1 MEDME
6 RYHIGLDIG
15 TSSVGWAVIGDDFKI
30 KRKKG
35 KNLIGVRLFKE
46 GDTAA
51 ERRGFRTQRRRLNR
65 RKWRLKLLEEI
76 FDPYMAEV
84 DEYFFARL
92 KESNLSPKDSNKK
105 YLGSLLFPDVSDSNF
120 YDKYPTIYHLR
131 RDLMEKDKKF
141 DLREIYLAIH
151 HIVKYRGN
159 FLEKV
164 PAKNYKNSGASI
176 GFLLEEVNSLY
187 KDIIGDESV
196 AILNSGKFE
205 DVEKIILD
213 EETRNLDKQKSV
225 GKLLVEDK
233 KKKNIVTAFS
243 KAILGYKFNIED
255 LLLIKDSTLIESDKN
270 KKITFNDENIDD
282 IFNELSHSLDDNQMD
297 LLTKT
302 REIYFKF
309 KLNMIVPT
317 GYTLSESMIEKYEM
331 HKAHLKMYKKFINT
345 LNAKDRKILKN
356 AYSDYINNEKAKAA
370 NAQENFYK
378 TVKKTIKDN
387 NSDTAKKIIG
397 LIDEGNFMPKQ
408 RTGENSVIPHQIHQI
423 ELDRIIENQAKYY
436 PWLAEENPVEKNRK
450 FAKYKLDELV
460 TFRVPYYVGP
470 LVDKTES
477 NKNEK
482 ETKFAWMVRKAK
494 GTITPWNFENL
505 VDRTESA
512 NRFIK
517 RMTSKDTYI
526 IGEDVL
532 PASSLLYEKY
542 KVLNELNNIKV
553 NEKKLDIEQKQDIYL
568 NLFTTAKN
576 VTKKSLA
583 TYLNCSTDS
592 ISGLSDGE
600 KFNSSLSSYID
611 LKAILGNI
619 VDDCN
624 KNENLEK
631 IIEYSTVFEDGNI
644 YKEKLSEISWLT
656 DEQIEKLSNIHF
668 KGWGRLSKKLLTQI
682 TNENG
687 ERIID
692 ALWNT
697 SNNFMQII
705 NDESI
710 QAKLAEI
717 NSEYTDTDKYD
728 LEDILDKVYTS
739 PQNKKAI
746 RQVMKVVED
755 IEKAM
760 KCEPT
765 SIAIEFT
772 REKRK
777 SKLTNTRYKKI
788 SETYEE
794 ITDELISEYE
804 LGKLQSELDSKA
816 NNMRDRYY
824 LYFMQLGRDMYTGE
838 KINIDELH
846 QKYDIDHILPQ
857 SFIKDDSLN
866 NRVLTSKG
874 VNIKEK
880 SDKTAADLY
889 AAKMGDFWRKLRKQG
904 LMTEQKYKNLLTRTD
919 SINKYTKQSFIKRQL
934 VETSQV
940 VKLAANIL
948 QDKYSNTKIIEVRAR
963 LNSDLRKEYELIKN
977 REVNDYHHAIDG
989 YLTTFVGQY
998 LYKVYPKLRSYFVY
1012 DDFKKLDSNYLKHMD
1027 KFNFIWKLEDKK
1039 AEDVYDNVNNEF
1051 ILNVPKM
1058 KDYIQKIYNYKYM
1071 LVSKEVTTES
1081 SAFYKETKYKAG
1093 GMNLIP
1099 IKQNKP
1105 INIYGGYKEKRNSY
1119 MMLVKIKKKKET
1131 IYKIVGIP
1139 RLLSD
1144 ELDRLNTM
1152 SEKQLLLETI
1162 ARTSLSKTEQNFKI
1176 ILDKVYYGQLVIDGN
1191 QKYTLGSVIYK
1202 HNAMQLHLSKQS
1214 LDTLAVGKNKSREVS
1229 DEELMAVYKEIL
1241 LVVNKYFE
1249 LYDISKFRQKL
1260 NNGLEIF
1267 KELPIYNIYEN
1278 NKIKKIGKFEVL
1290 NRILIGLH
1298 ANAAR
1303 ADLSVLGF
1311 KDLGKLQVNGGIKLS
1326 PDAKL
1331 IYQSPTGIFSR
1342 AVRVKD
1348 LG

>member
-15 TSSVGWAVIGDDFKI
+15 TSSIGWAVIGDDFKI

-35 KNLIGVRLFKE
+35 KNLIGTRLFKE
-46 GDTAA
+46 GNTAA

-196 AILNSGKFE
+196 VILNSGKFE

-213 EETRNLDKQKSV
+213 EENRNLDKQKSV

-243 KAILGYKFNIED
+243 KAIFGYKFNIED
-255 LLLIKDSTLIESDKN
+255 LLLIENDEKN
-270 KKITFNDENIDD
+270 KLTFNDENIDD
-282 IFNELSHSLDDNQMD
+282 IFNELSHSLNDNQMD

-331 HKAHLKMYKKFINT
+331 HKAHLKMYKEFINT
-345 LNAKDRKILKN
+345 LNTKDRKILKN

-408 RTGENSVIPHQIHQI
+408 RTGENGVIPHQLHQI

-532 PASSLLYEKY
+532 PASSLLYEKF

-553 NEKKLDIEQKQDIYL
+553 NKKKLDVEQKQHVYL
-568 NLFTTAKN
+568 DLFTTRKN
-576 VTKKSLA
+576 VTKDNLA
-583 TYLNCSTDS
+583 TSLNCDAGS
-592 ISGLSDGE
+592 ITGLSDNE

-611 LKAILGNI
+611 LKVILGNA

-624 KNENLEK
+624 KNEDLEK
-631 IIEYSTVFEDGNI
+631 IIEYSTIFEDGNI

-697 SNNFMQII
+697 SNNFIQII
-705 NDESI
+705 SDESI

-717 NSEYTDTDKYD
+717 NGEYADKSN
-728 LEDILDKVYTS
+728 LEDILDEAYTS

-760 KCEPT
+760 KCKPT

-772 REKRK
+772 RRKGK

-788 SETYEE
+788 SEAYEK

-804 LGKLQSELDSKA
+804 LGKLQSKLDSKA
-816 NNMRDRYY
+816 NNMRDIYY

-846 QKYDIDHILPQ
+846 QYYDIDHIFPR
-857 SFIKDDSLN
+857 SFIKDNSLN
-866 NRVLTSKG
+866 NRVLTR
-874 VNIKEK
+874 KEINNNEK
-880 SDKTAADLY
+880 ADRTAADLY
-889 AAKMGDFWRKLRKQG
+889 AVKMGDFWRKLRKQG
-904 LMTEQKYKNLLTRTD
+904 LITEKKYKNLLTRTD
-919 SINKYTKQSFIKRQL
+919 SIDKYTKQSFIKRQL

-940 VKLAANIL
+940 VKMAANIL

-989 YLTTFVGQY
+989 YLTIFIGQY
-998 LYKVYPKLRSYFVY
+998 LYKTYPKLRSYFVY

-1081 SAFYKETKYKAG
+1081 GAFYKETKYKAG

-1202 HNAMQLHLSKQS
+1202 HNAMQLHLSKQA
-1214 LDTLAVGKNKSREVS
+1214 LEILAVGKTKSREVK
-1229 DEELMAVYKEIL
+1229 DEELIAVYEEIL

-1260 NNGLEIF
+1260 NDGLEIF

-1303 ADLSVLGF
+1303 VDLSVLGF

>member
-1 MEDME
+1 ME

-15 TSSVGWAVIGDDFKI
+15 TSSIGWAVIGDDFKI

-51 ERRGFRTQRRRLNR
+51 ERRSFRTQRRRLNR

-105 YLGSLLFPDVSDSNF
+105 YLGSLLFPDISDSNF

-255 LLLIKDSTLIESDKN
+255 LLLIESDEKN
-270 KKITFNDENIDD
+270 KLTFNDENIDD

-331 HKAHLKMYKKFINT
+331 HKAHLKMYKEFINT

-378 TVKKTIKDN
+378 TIKKTIKDN

-408 RTGENSVIPHQIHQI
+408 RTGENGVIPHQLHQI

-532 PASSLLYEKY
+532 PASSLLYEKF

-553 NEKKLDIEQKQDIYL
+553 NKKKLDVEQKQHVYL
-568 NLFTTAKN
+568 DLFTTRKN
-576 VTKKSLA
+576 VTKDNLA
-583 TYLNCSTDS
+583 TSLNCDVES
-592 ISGLSDGE
+592 ITGLSDNE

-611 LKAILGNI
+611 LKAILGNA

-624 KNENLEK
+624 KNKDLEK
-631 IIEYSTVFEDGNI
+631 IIEYSTIFEDGNI

-697 SNNFMQII
+697 SNNFIQII
-705 NDESI
+705 SDESI

-717 NSEYTDTDKYD
+717 NGEYADKSN
-728 LEDILDKVYTS
+728 LEDILDEAYTS

-760 KCEPT
+760 KCKPT

-772 REKRK
+772 RRKGK

-788 SETYEE
+788 SETYEK

-804 LGKLQSELDSKA
+804 LGKLQSKLDSKA
-816 NNMRDRYY
+816 NNMRDIYY

-846 QKYDIDHILPQ
+846 QYYDIDHIFPR
-857 SFIKDDSLN
+857 SFIKDNSLN
-866 NRVLTSKG
+866 NRVLTR
-874 VNIKEK
+874 KEINNNEK
-880 SDKTAADLY
+880 ADRTAADLY
-889 AAKMGDFWRKLRKQG
+889 AVKMGDFWRKLRKQG
-904 LMTEQKYKNLLTRTD
+904 LITEKKYKNLLTRTD
-919 SINKYTKQSFIKRQL
+919 SIDKYTKQSFIKRQL

-940 VKLAANIL
+940 VKMAANIL

-989 YLTTFVGQY
+989 YLTIFIGQY
-998 LYKVYPKLRSYFVY
+998 LYKTYPKLRSYFVY

-1027 KFNFIWKLEDKK
+1027 KFNFIWKLEYNK
-1039 AEDVYDNVNNEF
+1039 AEEVYDNVNNEF

-1071 LVSKEVTTES
+1071 LISKEVTTES
-1081 SAFYKETKYKAG
+1081 GAFYKETKYKAG

-1176 ILDKVYYGQLVIDGN
+1176 ILDKIYYGQLVIDEN

-1202 HNAMQLHLSKQS
+1202 HNAMQLHLSKQA
-1214 LDTLAVGKNKSREVS
+1214 LEILAVGKTKSREVK
-1229 DEELMAVYKEIL
+1229 DEELIAVYEEIL

-1260 NNGLEIF
+1260 NDGLEIF

>member
-1 MEDME
+1 ME

-15 TSSVGWAVIGDDFKI
+15 TSSIGWAVIGDDFKI

-51 ERRGFRTQRRRLNR
+51 ERRSFRTQRRRLNR

-105 YLGSLLFPDVSDSNF
+105 YLGSLLFPDISDSNF

-255 LLLIKDSTLIESDKN
+255 LLLIESDEKN
-270 KKITFNDENIDD
+270 KLTFNDENIDD

-331 HKAHLKMYKKFINT
+331 HKAHLKMYKEFINT

-378 TVKKTIKDN
+378 TIKKTIKDN

-408 RTGENSVIPHQIHQI
+408 RTGENGVIPHQLHQI

-532 PASSLLYEKY
+532 PASSLLYEKF

-553 NEKKLDIEQKQDIYL
+553 NKKKLDVEQKQHVYL
-568 NLFTTAKN
+568 DLFTTRKN
-576 VTKKSLA
+576 VTKDNLA
-583 TYLNCSTDS
+583 TSLNCDVES
-592 ISGLSDGE
+592 ITGLSDNE

-611 LKAILGNI
+611 LKAILGNA

-624 KNENLEK
+624 KNKDLEK
-631 IIEYSTVFEDGNI
+631 IIEYSTIFEDGNI

-697 SNNFMQII
+697 SNNFIQII
-705 NDESI
+705 SDESI

-717 NSEYTDTDKYD
+717 NGEYADKSN
-728 LEDILDKVYTS
+728 LEDILDEAYTS

-760 KCEPT
+760 KCKPT

-772 REKRK
+772 RRKGK

-788 SETYEE
+788 SETYEK

-804 LGKLQSELDSKA
+804 LGKLQSKLDSKA
-816 NNMRDRYY
+816 NNMRDIYY

-846 QKYDIDHILPQ
+846 QYYDIDHIFPR
-857 SFIKDDSLN
+857 SFIKDNSLN
-866 NRVLTSKG
+866 NRVLTR
-874 VNIKEK
+874 KEINNNEK
-880 SDKTAADLY
+880 ADRTAADLY
-889 AAKMGDFWRKLRKQG
+889 AVKMGDFWRKLRKQG
-904 LMTEQKYKNLLTRTD
+904 LITEKKYKNLLTRTD
-919 SINKYTKQSFIKRQL
+919 SIDKYTKQSFIKRQL

-940 VKLAANIL
+940 VKMAANIL

-989 YLTTFVGQY
+989 YLTIFIGQY
-998 LYKVYPKLRSYFVY
+998 LYKTYPKLRSYFVY

-1071 LVSKEVTTES
+1071 LISKEVTTES
-1081 SAFYKETKYKAG
+1081 GAFYKETKYKVG

-1176 ILDKVYYGQLVIDGN
+1176 ILDKIYYGQLVIDGN

-1202 HNAMQLHLSKQS
+1202 HNAMQLHLSKQA
-1214 LDTLAVGKNKSREVS
+1214 LEILAVGKTKSREVK
-1229 DEELMAVYKEIL
+1229 DEELIAVYEEIL

-1260 NNGLEIF
+1260 NDGLEIF

>member
-1 MEDME
+1 ME

-15 TSSVGWAVIGDDFKI
+15 TSSIGWAVIGDDFKI

-51 ERRGFRTQRRRLNR
+51 ERRSFRTQRRRLNR

-105 YLGSLLFPDVSDSNF
+105 YLGSLLFPDISDSNF

-255 LLLIKDSTLIESDKN
+255 LLLIESDEKN
-270 KKITFNDENIDD
+270 KLTFNDENIDD

-309 KLNMIVPT
+309 KLNMIVPI

-331 HKAHLKMYKKFINT
+331 HKAHLKMYKEFINT

-378 TVKKTIKDN
+378 TIKKTIKDN

-408 RTGENSVIPHQIHQI
+408 RTGENGVIPHQLHQI

-532 PASSLLYEKY
+532 PASSLLYEKF

-553 NEKKLDIEQKQDIYL
+553 NKKKLDVEQKQHVYL
-568 NLFTTAKN
+568 DLFTTRKN
-576 VTKKSLA
+576 VTKDNLA
-583 TYLNCSTDS
+583 TSLNCDVES
-592 ISGLSDGE
+592 ITGLSDNE

-611 LKAILGNI
+611 LKAILGNA

-624 KNENLEK
+624 KNKDLEK
-631 IIEYSTVFEDGNI
+631 IIEYSTIFEDGNI

-697 SNNFMQII
+697 SNNFIQII
-705 NDESI
+705 SDESI

-717 NSEYTDTDKYD
+717 NGEYADKSN
-728 LEDILDKVYTS
+728 LEDILDEAYTS

-760 KCEPT
+760 KCKPT

-772 REKRK
+772 RRKGK

-788 SETYEE
+788 SETYEK

-804 LGKLQSELDSKA
+804 LGKLQSKLDSKA
-816 NNMRDRYY
+816 NNMRDIYY

-846 QKYDIDHILPQ
+846 QYYDIDHIFPR
-857 SFIKDDSLN
+857 SFIKDNSLN
-866 NRVLTSKG
+866 NRVLTR
-874 VNIKEK
+874 KEINNNEK
-880 SDKTAADLY
+880 ADRTAADLY
-889 AAKMGDFWRKLRKQG
+889 AVKMGDFWRKLRKQG
-904 LMTEQKYKNLLTRTD
+904 LITEKKYKNLLTRTD
-919 SINKYTKQSFIKRQL
+919 SIDKYTKQSFIKRQL

-940 VKLAANIL
+940 VKMAANIL

-989 YLTTFVGQY
+989 YLTIFIGQY
-998 LYKVYPKLRSYFVY
+998 LYKTYPKLRSYFVY

-1071 LVSKEVTTES
+1071 LISKEVTTES
-1081 SAFYKETKYKAG
+1081 GAFYKETKYKAG

-1176 ILDKVYYGQLVIDGN
+1176 ILDKIYYGQLVIDGN

-1202 HNAMQLHLSKQS
+1202 HNAMQLHLSKQA
-1214 LDTLAVGKNKSREVS
+1214 LEILAVGKTKSREVK
-1229 DEELMAVYKEIL
+1229 DEELIAVYEEIL

-1260 NNGLEIF
+1260 NDGLEIF

>member
-15 TSSVGWAVIGDDFKI
+15 TSSIGWAVIGDDFKI

-35 KNLIGVRLFKE
+35 KNLIGTRLFKE
-46 GDTAA
+46 GNTAA

-196 AILNSGKFE
+196 VILNSGKFE

-213 EETRNLDKQKSV
+213 EENRNLDKQKSV

-243 KAILGYKFNIED
+243 KAIFGYKFNIED
-255 LLLIKDSTLIESDKN
+255 LLLIENDEKN
-270 KKITFNDENIDD
+270 KLTFNDENIDD
-282 IFNELSHSLDDNQMD
+282 IFNELSHSLNDNQMD

-331 HKAHLKMYKKFINT
+331 HKAHLKMYKEFINT
-345 LNAKDRKILKN
+345 LNTKDRKILKN

-408 RTGENSVIPHQIHQI
+408 RTGENGVIPHQLHQI

-532 PASSLLYEKY
+532 PASSLLYEKF

-553 NEKKLDIEQKQDIYL
+553 NKKKLDVEQKQHVYL
-568 NLFTTAKN
+568 DLFTTRKN
-576 VTKKSLA
+576 VTKDNLA
-583 TYLNCSTDS
+583 TSLNCDAGS
-592 ISGLSDGE
+592 ITGLSDNE

-611 LKAILGNI
+611 LKAILGNA

-624 KNENLEK
+624 KNEDLEK
-631 IIEYSTVFEDGNI
+631 IIEYSTIFEDGNI

-687 ERIID
+687 EKIID

-697 SNNFMQII
+697 SNNFIQII
-705 NDESI
+705 SDESI

-717 NSEYTDTDKYD
+717 NGEYADKSN
-728 LEDILDKVYTS
+728 LEDILDEAYTS

-760 KCEPT
+760 KCKPT

-772 REKRK
+772 RRKGK

-788 SETYEE
+788 SEAYEK

-804 LGKLQSELDSKA
+804 LGKLQSKLDSKA
-816 NNMRDRYY
+816 NNMRDIYY

-846 QKYDIDHILPQ
+846 QYYDIDHIFPR
-857 SFIKDDSLN
+857 SFIKDNSLN
-866 NRVLTSKG
+866 NRVLTR
-874 VNIKEK
+874 KEINNNEK
-880 SDKTAADLY
+880 ADRTAADLY
-889 AAKMGDFWRKLRKQG
+889 AVKMGDFWRKLRKQG
-904 LMTEQKYKNLLTRTD
+904 LITEKKYKNLLTRTD
-919 SINKYTKQSFIKRQL
+919 SIDKYTKQSFIKRQL

-940 VKLAANIL
+940 VKMAANIL

-989 YLTTFVGQY
+989 YLTIFIGQY
-998 LYKVYPKLRSYFVY
+998 LYKTYPKLRSYFVY

-1081 SAFYKETKYKAG
+1081 GAFYKETKYKAG

-1202 HNAMQLHLSKQS
+1202 HNAMQLHLSKQA
-1214 LDTLAVGKNKSREVS
+1214 LEILAVGKTKSREVK
-1229 DEELMAVYKEIL
+1229 DEELIAVYEEIL

-1260 NNGLEIF
+1260 NDGLEIF

-1303 ADLSVLGF
+1303 VDLSVLGF

>member
-1 MEDME
+1 ME

-15 TSSVGWAVIGDDFKI
+15 TSSIGWAVIGDDFKI

-35 KNLIGVRLFKE
+35 KNLIGTRLFNE
-46 GDTAA
+46 GATAA

-92 KESNLSPKDSNKK
+92 KSSNLSPKDSNKK

-131 RDLMEKDKKF
+131 RDLMKKDEKF

-159 FLEKV
+159 FLENV

-187 KDIIGDESV
+187 KDIIGDESIAESI
-196 AILNSGKFE
+196 AILNSKKFE

-243 KAILGYKFNIED
+243 KAIFGYKFNIED
-255 LLLIKDSTLIESDKN
+255 LLLIENDEKN
-270 KKITFNDENIDD
+270 KLTFNDENIDD
-282 IFNELSHSLDDNQMD
+282 IFNELSHSLDDKQMD

-302 REIYFKF
+302 REIYFKV
-309 KLNMIVPT
+309 KLNMIVPS
-317 GYTLSESMIEKYEM
+317 GYTLSESMIEKYET
-331 HKAHLKMYKKFINT
+331 HRAHLKMYKEFINT
-345 LNAKDRKILKN
+345 LNLKDRKILKN
-356 AYSDYINNEKAKAA
+356 AYSDYINNKKAKAA

-378 TVKKTIKDN
+378 TVKKIIKDN
-387 NSDTAKKIIG
+387 NSDTAKKIIV

-408 RTGENSVIPHQIHQI
+408 RTGENGVIPHQLHQI
-423 ELDRIIENQAKYY
+423 ELDRIIENQSKYY

-553 NEKKLDIEQKQDIYL
+553 NKKKLDVEQKQHVYL
-568 NLFTTAKN
+568 DLFTTRKN
-576 VTKKSLA
+576 VTKDDLA
-583 TYLNCSTDS
+583 TSLNCDVESITGLTDNK
-592 ISGLSDGE
+592 

-619 VDDCN
+619 VDDYS
-624 KNENLEK
+624 KNEDLEK
-631 IIEYSTVFEDGNI
+631 IIEYSTIFEDGNI

-682 TNENG
+682 TNDNG

-692 ALWNT
+692 SLWNT

-705 NDESI
+705 SDESI

-717 NSEYTDTDKYD
+717 NGEYANKYN
-728 LEDILDKVYTS
+728 LEDILDEAYTS

-788 SETYEE
+788 SETYEK

-846 QKYDIDHILPQ
+846 QRYDIDHILPQ
-857 SFIKDDSLN
+857 SFIKDDSIN
-866 NRVLTSKG
+866 NRVLTRKD
-874 VNIKEK
+874 VNNKEK

-889 AAKMGDFWRKLRKQG
+889 AVEMSDFWRKLRKQG
-904 LMTEQKYKNLLTRTD
+904 LITEQKYKNLLTKSD
-919 SINKYTKQSFIKRQL
+919 SIDKYAKKGFIKRQL

-940 VKLAANIL
+940 VKLVANIL
-948 QDKYSNTKIIEVRAR
+948 QDKYSDTKIIEVRAK
-963 LNSDLRKEYELIKN
+963 LNSNLREEYKLIKN
-977 REVNDYHHAIDG
+977 RAVNDYHHAIDG
-989 YLTTFVGQY
+989 YLTTFIGQY
-998 LYKVYPKLRSYFVY
+998 LYKTYPKLRSYFVY
-1012 DDFKKLDSNYLKHMD
+1012 NDFKKLDSNYLKHMK
-1027 KFNFIWKLEDKK
+1027 KFNFLWQLQDDKTI
-1039 AEDVYDNVNNEF
+1039 DIYDNVNNEF
-1051 ILNVPKM
+1051 VLNVPKM

-1081 SAFYKETKYKAG
+1081 GAFYKETKYKAG

-1202 HNAMQLHLSKQS
+1202 HNAMQLHLSKQA
-1214 LDTLAVGKNKSREVS
+1214 LEILAVGKTKSREVK
-1229 DEELMAVYKEIL
+1229 DEELIAVYEEIL

-1260 NNGLEIF
+1260 NDGLEIF
-1267 KELPIYNIYEN
+1267 KELPIHNIYEN

>member
-15 TSSVGWAVIGDDFKI
+15 TSSIGWAVIGDDFKI

-176 GFLLEEVNSLY
+176 GVLLEEVNSLY

-255 LLLIKDSTLIESDKN
+255 LLLIESDEKN
-270 KKITFNDENIDD
+270 KLTFNDENIDD
-282 IFNELSHSLDDNQMD
+282 IFNELSHSLNDNQMD

-331 HKAHLKMYKKFINT
+331 HKAHLKMYKEFINT

-408 RTGENSVIPHQIHQI
+408 RTGENGVIPHQLHQI

-470 LVDKTES
+470 LIDKTES

-553 NEKKLDIEQKQDIYL
+553 NKKKLDVEQKQHVYL
-568 NLFTTAKN
+568 DLFTTRKN
-576 VTKKSLA
+576 VAKDNLA
-583 TYLNCSTDS
+583 TSLNCDAES
-592 ISGLSDGE
+592 ITGLSDNE

-619 VDDCN
+619 VDDYS
-624 KNENLEK
+624 KNEDLEK
-631 IIEYSTVFEDGNI
+631 IIEYSTIFEDGNI

-697 SNNFMQII
+697 SNNFIQVIS
-705 NDESI
+705 DESI

-717 NSEYTDTDKYD
+717 NGEYADKYN
-728 LEDILDKVYTS
+728 LEDILDEAYTS

-788 SETYEE
+788 SETYEK

-816 NNMRDRYY
+816 DNMRDRYY

-866 NRVLTSKG
+866 NRVLTSKS

-948 QDKYSNTKIIEVRAR
+948 QDKYRNTKIIEIRAR
-963 LNSDLRKEYELIKN
+963 LNSDLRKKYELIKN

-989 YLTTFVGQY
+989 YLTTFIGQY

-1039 AEDVYDNVNNEF
+1039 AEDVYDKVNDEF
-1051 ILNVPKM
+1051 VLNVPEM
-1058 KDYIQKIYNYKYM
+1058 KEYIRKIYNYKYM
-1071 LVSKEVTTES
+1071 LVSKEVTTKNG
-1081 SAFYKETKYKAG
+1081 AFYDQTKYNAKTV
-1093 GMNLIP
+1093 NLIP
-1099 IKQNKP
+1099 IKKDKP
-1105 INIYGGYKEKRNSY
+1105 TNIYGGYKGKVSSY
-1119 MMLVKIKKKKET
+1119 MMLVKIQKKKEI
-1131 IYKIVGIP
+1131 IYKFVGVP
-1139 RLLSD
+1139 RLWTD
-1144 ELDRLNTM
+1144 ELDRLNDTD
-1152 SEKQLLLETI
+1152 EKKALLKKI
-1162 ARTSLSKTEQNFKI
+1162 AKASLSKAEQNFEV
-1176 ILDKVYYGQLVIDGN
+1176 ILDKVYYGQLIIDGG
-1191 QKYTLGSVIYK
+1191 QKYTLGSSEYK
-1202 HNAMQLHLSKQS
+1202 YNAMQLHLSERALKI
-1214 LDTLAVGKNKSREVS
+1214 LAKEKIKDAKVTDK
-1229 DEELMAVYKEIL
+1229 ELVDVYEEIL
-1241 LVVNKYFE
+1241 SVVNKHFE

-1260 NNGLEIF
+1260 NEGLELF
-1267 KELPIYNIYEN
+1267 KELPIYNVYES
-1278 NKIKKIGKFEVL
+1278 NKIKQVGKFEVL

-1298 ANAAR
+1298 ANAMR
-1303 ADLSVLGF
+1303 TDLKVLGI
-1311 KDLGKLQVNGGIKLS
+1311 KVNLGQMQVKGGIKLS

>member
-1 MEDME
+1 ME

-15 TSSVGWAVIGDDFKI
+15 TSSIGWAVIGDDFKI

-35 KNLIGVRLFKE
+35 KNLIGTRLFKE
-46 GDTAA
+46 GNTAA

-196 AILNSGKFE
+196 VILNSGKFE

-213 EETRNLDKQKSV
+213 EENRNLDKQKSV

-243 KAILGYKFNIED
+243 KAIFGYKFNIED
-255 LLLIKDSTLIESDKN
+255 LLLIENDEKN
-270 KKITFNDENIDD
+270 KLTFNDENIDD
-282 IFNELSHSLDDNQMD
+282 IFNELSHSLNDNQMD

-331 HKAHLKMYKKFINT
+331 HKAHLKMYKEFINT
-345 LNAKDRKILKN
+345 LNTKDRKILKN

-408 RTGENSVIPHQIHQI
+408 RTGENGVIPHQLHQI

-460 TFRVPYYVGP
+460 TFRAPYYVGP

-532 PASSLLYEKY
+532 PASSLLYEKF

-553 NEKKLDIEQKQDIYL
+553 NKKKLDVEQKQHVYL
-568 NLFTTAKN
+568 DLFTTRKN
-576 VTKKSLA
+576 VTKDNLA
-583 TYLNCSTDS
+583 TSLNCDAGS
-592 ISGLSDGE
+592 ITGLSDNE

-611 LKAILGNI
+611 LKAILGNA

-624 KNENLEK
+624 KNEDLEK
-631 IIEYSTVFEDGNI
+631 IIEYSTIFEDGNI

-697 SNNFMQII
+697 SNNFIQII
-705 NDESI
+705 SDESI

-717 NSEYTDTDKYD
+717 NGEYADKSN
-728 LEDILDKVYTS
+728 LEDILDEAYTS

-760 KCEPT
+760 KCKPT

-772 REKRK
+772 RRKGK

-788 SETYEE
+788 SEAYEK

-804 LGKLQSELDSKA
+804 LGKLQSKLDSKA
-816 NNMRDRYY
+816 NNMRDIYY

-846 QKYDIDHILPQ
+846 QYYDIDHIFPR
-857 SFIKDDSLN
+857 SFIKDNSLN
-866 NRVLTSKG
+866 NRVLTR
-874 VNIKEK
+874 KEINNNEK
-880 SDKTAADLY
+880 ADRTAADLY
-889 AAKMGDFWRKLRKQG
+889 AVKMGDFWRKLRKQG
-904 LMTEQKYKNLLTRTD
+904 LITEKKYKNLLTRTD
-919 SINKYTKQSFIKRQL
+919 SIDKYTKQSFIKRQL

-940 VKLAANIL
+940 VKMAANIL

-989 YLTTFVGQY
+989 YLTIFIGQY
-998 LYKVYPKLRSYFVY
+998 LYKTYPKLRSYFVY

-1081 SAFYKETKYKAG
+1081 GAFYKETKYKAG

-1202 HNAMQLHLSKQS
+1202 HNAMQLHLSKQA
-1214 LDTLAVGKNKSREVS
+1214 LEILAVGKTKSREVK
-1229 DEELMAVYKEIL
+1229 DEELIAVYEEIL

-1260 NNGLEIF
+1260 NDGLEIF

-1303 ADLSVLGF
+1303 VDLSVLGF

>member
-1 MEDME
+1 ME

-15 TSSVGWAVIGDDFKI
+15 TSSIGWAVIGDDFKI

-51 ERRGFRTQRRRLNR
+51 ERRSFRTQRRRLNR

-105 YLGSLLFPDVSDSNF
+105 YLGSLLFPDISDSNF

-255 LLLIKDSTLIESDKN
+255 LLLIESDEKN
-270 KKITFNDENIDD
+270 KLTFNDENIDD

-331 HKAHLKMYKKFINT
+331 HKAHLKMYKEFINT

-378 TVKKTIKDN
+378 TIKKTIKDN

-408 RTGENSVIPHQIHQI
+408 RTGENGVIPHQLHQI

-532 PASSLLYEKY
+532 PASSLLYEKF

-553 NEKKLDIEQKQDIYL
+553 NKKKLDVEQKQHVYL
-568 NLFTTAKN
+568 DLFTTRKN
-576 VTKKSLA
+576 VTKDNLA
-583 TYLNCSTDS
+583 TSLNCDVES
-592 ISGLSDGE
+592 ITGLSDNE

-611 LKAILGNI
+611 LKAILGNA

-624 KNENLEK
+624 KNKDLEK
-631 IIEYSTVFEDGNI
+631 IIEYSTIFEDGNI

-697 SNNFMQII
+697 SNNFIQII
-705 NDESI
+705 SDESI

-717 NSEYTDTDKYD
+717 NGEYADKSN
-728 LEDILDKVYTS
+728 LEDILDEAYTS

-760 KCEPT
+760 KCKPT

-772 REKRK
+772 RRKGK

-788 SETYEE
+788 SETYEK

-804 LGKLQSELDSKA
+804 LGKLQSKLDSKA
-816 NNMRDRYY
+816 NNMRDIYY

-846 QKYDIDHILPQ
+846 QYYDIDHIFPR
-857 SFIKDDSLN
+857 SFIKDNSLN
-866 NRVLTSKG
+866 NRVLTR
-874 VNIKEK
+874 KEINNNEK
-880 SDKTAADLY
+880 ADRTAADLY
-889 AAKMGDFWRKLRKQG
+889 AVKMGDFWRKLRKQG
-904 LMTEQKYKNLLTRTD
+904 LITKKKYKNLLTRTD
-919 SINKYTKQSFIKRQL
+919 SIDKYTKQSFIKRQL

-940 VKLAANIL
+940 VKMAANIL

-989 YLTTFVGQY
+989 YLTIFIGQY
-998 LYKVYPKLRSYFVY
+998 LYKTYPKLRSYFVY

-1071 LVSKEVTTES
+1071 LISKEVTTES
-1081 SAFYKETKYKAG
+1081 GAFYKETKYKAG

-1176 ILDKVYYGQLVIDGN
+1176 ILDKIYYGQLVIDGN

-1202 HNAMQLHLSKQS
+1202 HNAMQLHLSKQA
-1214 LDTLAVGKNKSREVS
+1214 LEILAVGKTKSREVK
-1229 DEELMAVYKEIL
+1229 DEELIAVYEEIL

-1260 NNGLEIF
+1260 NDGLEIF

>member
-1 MEDME
+1 ME

-15 TSSVGWAVIGDDFKI
+15 TSSIGWAVIGDDFKI

-51 ERRGFRTQRRRLNR
+51 ERRSFRTQRRRLNR

-105 YLGSLLFPDVSDSNF
+105 YLGSLLFPDISDSNF

-255 LLLIKDSTLIESDKN
+255 LLLIESDEKN
-270 KKITFNDENIDD
+270 KLTFNDENIDD

-331 HKAHLKMYKKFINT
+331 HKAHLKMYKEFINT

-378 TVKKTIKDN
+378 TIKKTIKDN

-408 RTGENSVIPHQIHQI
+408 RTGENGVIPHQLHQI

-532 PASSLLYEKY
+532 PASSLLYEKF

-553 NEKKLDIEQKQDIYL
+553 NKKKLDVEQKQHVYL
-568 NLFTTAKN
+568 DLFTTRKN
-576 VTKKSLA
+576 VTKDNLA
-583 TYLNCSTDS
+583 TSLNCDVES
-592 ISGLSDGE
+592 ITGLSDNE

-611 LKAILGNI
+611 LKAILGNA

-624 KNENLEK
+624 KNKDLEK
-631 IIEYSTVFEDGNI
+631 IIEYSTIFEDGNI

-697 SNNFMQII
+697 SNNFIQII
-705 NDESI
+705 SDESI

-717 NSEYTDTDKYD
+717 NGEYADKSN
-728 LEDILDKVYTS
+728 LEDILDEAYTS

-760 KCEPT
+760 KCKPT

-772 REKRK
+772 RRKGK

-788 SETYEE
+788 SETYEK

-804 LGKLQSELDSKA
+804 LGKLQSKLDSKA
-816 NNMRDRYY
+816 NNMRDIYY

-846 QKYDIDHILPQ
+846 QYYDIDHIFPR
-857 SFIKDDSLN
+857 SFIKDNSLN
-866 NRVLTSKG
+866 NRVLTR
-874 VNIKEK
+874 KEINNNEK
-880 SDKTAADLY
+880 ADRTAADLY
-889 AAKMGDFWRKLRKQG
+889 AVKMGDFWRKLRKQG
-904 LMTEQKYKNLLTRTD
+904 LITEKKYKNLLTRTD
-919 SINKYTKQSFIKRQL
+919 SIDKYTKQSFIKRQL

-940 VKLAANIL
+940 VKMAANIL

-989 YLTTFVGQY
+989 YLTIFIGQY
-998 LYKVYPKLRSYFVY
+998 LYKTYPKLRSYFVY

-1071 LVSKEVTTES
+1071 LISKEVTTES
-1081 SAFYKETKYKAG
+1081 GAFYKKTKYKAG

-1176 ILDKVYYGQLVIDGN
+1176 ILDKIYYGQLVIDGN

-1202 HNAMQLHLSKQS
+1202 HNAMQLHLSKQA
-1214 LDTLAVGKNKSREVS
+1214 LEILAVGKTKSREVK
-1229 DEELMAVYKEIL
+1229 DEELIAVYEEIL

-1260 NNGLEIF
+1260 NDGLEIF

>member
-15 TSSVGWAVIGDDFKI
+15 TSSIGWAVIGDDFKI

-35 KNLIGVRLFKE
+35 KDLIGTRLFKE
-46 GDTAA
+46 GNTAA

-196 AILNSGKFE
+196 VILNSGKFE

-213 EETRNLDKQKSV
+213 EENRNLDKQKSV

-243 KAILGYKFNIED
+243 KAIFGYKFNIED
-255 LLLIKDSTLIESDKN
+255 LLLIENDEKN
-270 KKITFNDENIDD
+270 KLTFNDENIDD
-282 IFNELSHSLDDNQMD
+282 IFNELSHSLNDNQMD

-331 HKAHLKMYKKFINT
+331 HKAHLKMYKEFINT
-345 LNAKDRKILKN
+345 LNTKDRKILKN

-408 RTGENSVIPHQIHQI
+408 RTGENGVIPHQLHQI

-532 PASSLLYEKY
+532 PASSLLYEKF

-553 NEKKLDIEQKQDIYL
+553 NKKKLDVEQKQHVYL
-568 NLFTTAKN
+568 DLFTTRKN
-576 VTKKSLA
+576 VTKDNLA
-583 TYLNCSTDS
+583 TSLNCDAGS
-592 ISGLSDGE
+592 ITGLSDNE

-611 LKAILGNI
+611 LKAILGNA

-624 KNENLEK
+624 KNEDLEK
-631 IIEYSTVFEDGNI
+631 IIEYSTIFEDGNI

-697 SNNFMQII
+697 SNNFIQII
-705 NDESI
+705 SDESI

-717 NSEYTDTDKYD
+717 NGEYADKSN
-728 LEDILDKVYTS
+728 LEDILDEAYTS

-760 KCEPT
+760 KCKPT

-772 REKRK
+772 RRKGK

-788 SETYEE
+788 SEAYEK

-804 LGKLQSELDSKA
+804 LGKLQSKLDSKA
-816 NNMRDRYY
+816 NNMRDIYY

-846 QKYDIDHILPQ
+846 QYYDIDHIFPR
-857 SFIKDDSLN
+857 SFIKDNSLN
-866 NRVLTSKG
+866 NRVLTR
-874 VNIKEK
+874 KEINNNEK
-880 SDKTAADLY
+880 ADRTAADLY
-889 AAKMGDFWRKLRKQG
+889 AVKMGDFWRKLRKQG
-904 LMTEQKYKNLLTRTD
+904 LITEKKYKNLLTRTD
-919 SINKYTKQSFIKRQL
+919 SIDKYTKQSFIKRQL

-940 VKLAANIL
+940 VKMAANIL

-989 YLTTFVGQY
+989 YLTIFIGQY
-998 LYKVYPKLRSYFVY
+998 LYKTYPKLRSYFVY

-1081 SAFYKETKYKAG
+1081 GAFYKETKYKAG

-1202 HNAMQLHLSKQS
+1202 HNAMQLHLSKQA
-1214 LDTLAVGKNKSREVS
+1214 LEILAVGKTKSREVK
-1229 DEELMAVYKEIL
+1229 DEELIAVYEEIL

-1260 NNGLEIF
+1260 NDGLEIF

-1303 ADLSVLGF
+1303 VDLSVLGF

>member
-1 MEDME
+1 ME

-15 TSSVGWAVIGDDFKI
+15 TSSIGWAVIGDDFKI

-51 ERRGFRTQRRRLNR
+51 ERRSFRTQRRRLNR

-105 YLGSLLFPDVSDSNF
+105 YLGSLLFPDISDSNF

-213 EETRNLDKQKSV
+213 EETRNIDKQKSV

-255 LLLIKDSTLIESDKN
+255 LLLIESDEKN
-270 KKITFNDENIDD
+270 KLTFNDENIDD

-331 HKAHLKMYKKFINT
+331 HKAHLKMYKEFINT

-378 TVKKTIKDN
+378 TIKKTIKDN

-408 RTGENSVIPHQIHQI
+408 RTGENGVIPHQLHQI

-532 PASSLLYEKY
+532 PASSLLYEKF

-553 NEKKLDIEQKQDIYL
+553 NKKKLDVEQKQHVYL
-568 NLFTTAKN
+568 DLFTTRKN
-576 VTKKSLA
+576 VTKDNLA
-583 TYLNCSTDS
+583 TSLNCDVES
-592 ISGLSDGE
+592 ITGLSDNE

-611 LKAILGNI
+611 LKAILGNA

-624 KNENLEK
+624 KNKDLEK
-631 IIEYSTVFEDGNI
+631 IIEYSTIFEDGNI

-697 SNNFMQII
+697 SNNFIQII
-705 NDESI
+705 SDESI

-717 NSEYTDTDKYD
+717 NGEYADKSN
-728 LEDILDKVYTS
+728 LEDILDEAYTS

-760 KCEPT
+760 KCKPT

-772 REKRK
+772 RRKGK

-788 SETYEE
+788 SETYEK

-804 LGKLQSELDSKA
+804 LGKLQSKLDSKA
-816 NNMRDRYY
+816 NNMRDIYY

-846 QKYDIDHILPQ
+846 QYYDIDHIFPR
-857 SFIKDDSLN
+857 SFIKDNSLN
-866 NRVLTSKG
+866 NRVLTR
-874 VNIKEK
+874 KEINNNEK
-880 SDKTAADLY
+880 ADRTAADLY
-889 AAKMGDFWRKLRKQG
+889 AVKMGDFWRKLRKQG
-904 LMTEQKYKNLLTRTD
+904 LITEKKYKNLLTRTD
-919 SINKYTKQSFIKRQL
+919 SIDKYTKQSFIKRQL

-940 VKLAANIL
+940 VKMAANIL

-989 YLTTFVGQY
+989 YLTIFIGQY
-998 LYKVYPKLRSYFVY
+998 LYKTYPKLRSYFVY

-1071 LVSKEVTTES
+1071 LISKEVTTES
-1081 SAFYKETKYKAG
+1081 GAFYKETKYKAG

-1176 ILDKVYYGQLVIDGN
+1176 ILDKIYYGQLVIDGN

-1202 HNAMQLHLSKQS
+1202 HNAMQLHLSKQA
-1214 LDTLAVGKNKSREVS
+1214 LEILAVGKTKSREVK
-1229 DEELMAVYKEIL
+1229 DEELIAVYEEIL

-1260 NNGLEIF
+1260 NDGLEIF

>member
-1 MEDME
+1 ME

-15 TSSVGWAVIGDDFKI
+15 TSSIGWAVIGDDFKI

-51 ERRGFRTQRRRLNR
+51 ERRSFRTQRRRLNR

-105 YLGSLLFPDVSDSNF
+105 YLGSLLFPDISDSNF

-255 LLLIKDSTLIESDKN
+255 LLLIESDEKN
-270 KKITFNDENIDD
+270 KLTFNDENIDD

-331 HKAHLKMYKKFINT
+331 HKAHLKMYKEFINT

-378 TVKKTIKDN
+378 TIKKTIKDN

-408 RTGENSVIPHQIHQI
+408 RTGENGVIPHQLHQI

-512 NRFIK
+512 NRFIT

-532 PASSLLYEKY
+532 PASSLLYEKF

-553 NEKKLDIEQKQDIYL
+553 NKKKLDVEQKQHVYL
-568 NLFTTAKN
+568 DLFTTRKN
-576 VTKKSLA
+576 VTKDNLA
-583 TYLNCSTDS
+583 TSLNCDVES
-592 ISGLSDGE
+592 ITGLSDNE

-611 LKAILGNI
+611 LKAILGNA

-624 KNENLEK
+624 KNKDLEK
-631 IIEYSTVFEDGNI
+631 IIEYSTIFEDGNI

-697 SNNFMQII
+697 SNNFIQII
-705 NDESI
+705 SDESI

-717 NSEYTDTDKYD
+717 NGEYADKSN
-728 LEDILDKVYTS
+728 LEDILDEAYTS

-760 KCEPT
+760 KCKPT

-772 REKRK
+772 RRKGK

-788 SETYEE
+788 SETYEK

-804 LGKLQSELDSKA
+804 LGKLQSKLDSKA
-816 NNMRDRYY
+816 NNMRDIYY

-846 QKYDIDHILPQ
+846 QYYDIDHIFPR
-857 SFIKDDSLN
+857 SFIKDNSLN
-866 NRVLTSKG
+866 NRVLTR
-874 VNIKEK
+874 KEINNNEK
-880 SDKTAADLY
+880 ADRTAADLY
-889 AAKMGDFWRKLRKQG
+889 AVKMGDFWRKLRKQG
-904 LMTEQKYKNLLTRTD
+904 LITEKKYKNLLTRTD
-919 SINKYTKQSFIKRQL
+919 SIDKYTKQSFIKRQL

-940 VKLAANIL
+940 VKMAANIL

-989 YLTTFVGQY
+989 YLTIFIGQY
-998 LYKVYPKLRSYFVY
+998 LYKTYPKLRSYFVY

-1071 LVSKEVTTES
+1071 LISKEVTTES
-1081 SAFYKETKYKAG
+1081 GAFYKETKYKAG

-1176 ILDKVYYGQLVIDGN
+1176 ILDKIYYGQLVIDGN

-1202 HNAMQLHLSKQS
+1202 HNAMQLHLSKQA
-1214 LDTLAVGKNKSREVS
+1214 LEILAVGKTKSREVK
-1229 DEELMAVYKEIL
+1229 DEELIAVYEEIL

-1260 NNGLEIF
+1260 NDGLEIF

>member
-1 MEDME
+1 ME

-15 TSSVGWAVIGDDFKI
+15 TSSIGWAVIGDDFKI

-51 ERRGFRTQRRRLNR
+51 ERRSFRTQRRRLNR

-105 YLGSLLFPDVSDSNF
+105 YLGSLLFPDISDSNF

-164 PAKNYKNSGASI
+164 PAKNYKNSGALI

-255 LLLIKDSTLIESDKN
+255 LLLIESDEKN
-270 KKITFNDENIDD
+270 KLTFNDENIDD

-331 HKAHLKMYKKFINT
+331 HKAHLKMYKEFINT

-378 TVKKTIKDN
+378 TIKKTIKDN

-408 RTGENSVIPHQIHQI
+408 RTGENGVIPHQLHQI

-532 PASSLLYEKY
+532 PASSLLYEKF

-553 NEKKLDIEQKQDIYL
+553 NKKKLDVEQKQHVYL
-568 NLFTTAKN
+568 DLFTTRKN
-576 VTKKSLA
+576 VTKDNLA
-583 TYLNCSTDS
+583 TSLNCDVES
-592 ISGLSDGE
+592 ITGLSDNE

-611 LKAILGNI
+611 LKAILGNA

-624 KNENLEK
+624 KNKDLEK
-631 IIEYSTVFEDGNI
+631 IIEYSTIFEDGNI

-697 SNNFMQII
+697 SNNFIQII
-705 NDESI
+705 SDESI

-717 NSEYTDTDKYD
+717 NGEYADKSN
-728 LEDILDKVYTS
+728 LEDILDEAYTS

-760 KCEPT
+760 KCKPT

-772 REKRK
+772 RRKGK

-788 SETYEE
+788 SETYEK

-804 LGKLQSELDSKA
+804 LGKLQSKLDSKA
-816 NNMRDRYY
+816 NNMRDIYY

-846 QKYDIDHILPQ
+846 QYYDIDHIFPR
-857 SFIKDDSLN
+857 SFIKDNSLN
-866 NRVLTSKG
+866 NRVLTR
-874 VNIKEK
+874 KEINNNEK
-880 SDKTAADLY
+880 ADRTAADLY
-889 AAKMGDFWRKLRKQG
+889 AVKMGDFWRKLRKQG
-904 LMTEQKYKNLLTRTD
+904 LITEKKYKNLLTRTD
-919 SINKYTKQSFIKRQL
+919 SIDKYTKQSFIKRQL

-940 VKLAANIL
+940 VKMAANIL

-989 YLTTFVGQY
+989 YLTIFIGQY
-998 LYKVYPKLRSYFVY
+998 LYKTYPKLRSYFVY

-1071 LVSKEVTTES
+1071 LISKEVTTES
-1081 SAFYKETKYKAG
+1081 GAFYKETKYKAG

-1105 INIYGGYKEKRNSY
+1105 ISIYGGYKEKRNSY

-1176 ILDKVYYGQLVIDGN
+1176 ILDKIYYGQLVIDGN

-1202 HNAMQLHLSKQS
+1202 HNAMQLHLSKQA
-1214 LDTLAVGKNKSREVS
+1214 LEILAVGKTKSREVK
-1229 DEELMAVYKEIL
+1229 DEELIAVYEEIL

-1260 NNGLEIF
+1260 NDGLEIF

>member
-1 MEDME
+1 ME

-15 TSSVGWAVIGDDFKI
+15 TSSIGWAVIGDDFKI

-51 ERRGFRTQRRRLNR
+51 ERRSFRTQRRRLNR

-105 YLGSLLFPDVSDSNF
+105 YLGSLLFPDISDSNF

-255 LLLIKDSTLIESDKN
+255 LLLIESDEKN
-270 KKITFNDENIDD
+270 KLTFNDENIDD

-331 HKAHLKMYKKFINT
+331 HKAHLKMYKEFINT

-378 TVKKTIKDN
+378 TIKKTIKDN

-408 RTGENSVIPHQIHQI
+408 RTGENGVIPHQLHQI

-532 PASSLLYEKY
+532 PASSLLYEKF

-553 NEKKLDIEQKQDIYL
+553 NKKKLDVEQKQHVYL
-568 NLFTTAKN
+568 DLFTTRKN
-576 VTKKSLA
+576 VTKDNLA
-583 TYLNCSTDS
+583 TSLNCDVES
-592 ISGLSDGE
+592 ITGLSDNE

-611 LKAILGNI
+611 LKAILGNA

-624 KNENLEK
+624 KNKDLEK
-631 IIEYSTVFEDGNI
+631 IIEYSTIFEDGNI

-697 SNNFMQII
+697 SNNFIQII
-705 NDESI
+705 SDESI

-717 NSEYTDTDKYD
+717 NGEYADKSN
-728 LEDILDKVYTS
+728 LEDILDEAYTS

-760 KCEPT
+760 KCKPT

-772 REKRK
+772 RRKGK

-788 SETYEE
+788 SETYEK

-804 LGKLQSELDSKA
+804 LGKLQSKLDSKA
-816 NNMRDRYY
+816 NNMRDIYY
-824 LYFMQLGRDMYTGE
+824 LYFMQLGRDMYIGE

-846 QKYDIDHILPQ
+846 QYYDIDHIFPR
-857 SFIKDDSLN
+857 SFIKDNSLN
-866 NRVLTSKG
+866 NRVLTR
-874 VNIKEK
+874 KEINNNEK
-880 SDKTAADLY
+880 ADRTAADLY
-889 AAKMGDFWRKLRKQG
+889 AVKMGDFWRKLRKQG
-904 LMTEQKYKNLLTRTD
+904 LITEKKYKNLLTRTD
-919 SINKYTKQSFIKRQL
+919 SIDKYTKQSFIKRQL

-940 VKLAANIL
+940 VKMAANIL

-989 YLTTFVGQY
+989 YLTIFIGQY
-998 LYKVYPKLRSYFVY
+998 LYKTYPKLRSYFVY

-1071 LVSKEVTTES
+1071 LISKEVTTES
-1081 SAFYKETKYKAG
+1081 GAFYKETKYKAG

-1176 ILDKVYYGQLVIDGN
+1176 ILDKIYYGQLVIDGN

-1202 HNAMQLHLSKQS
+1202 HNAMQLHLSKQA
-1214 LDTLAVGKNKSREVS
+1214 LEILAVGKTKSREVK
-1229 DEELMAVYKEIL
+1229 DEELIAVYEEIL

-1260 NNGLEIF
+1260 NDGLEIF

>member
-1 MEDME
+1 
-6 RYHIGLDIG
+6 
-15 TSSVGWAVIGDDFKI
+15 
-30 KRKKG
+30 
-35 KNLIGVRLFKE
+35 
-46 GDTAA
+46 
-51 ERRGFRTQRRRLNR
+51 
-65 RKWRLKLLEEI
+65 
-76 FDPYMAEV
+76 
-84 DEYFFARL
+84 
-92 KESNLSPKDSNKK
+92 
-105 YLGSLLFPDVSDSNF
+105 
-120 YDKYPTIYHLR
+120 
-131 RDLMEKDKKF
+131 
-141 DLREIYLAIH
+141 
-151 HIVKYRGN
+151 
-159 FLEKV
+159 
-164 PAKNYKNSGASI
+164 
-176 GFLLEEVNSLY
+176 
-187 KDIIGDESV
+187 
-196 AILNSGKFE
+196 
-205 DVEKIILD
+205 
-213 EETRNLDKQKSV
+213 
-225 GKLLVEDK
+225 
-233 KKKNIVTAFS
+233 
-243 KAILGYKFNIED
+243 
-255 LLLIKDSTLIESDKN
+255 
-270 KKITFNDENIDD
+270 
-282 IFNELSHSLDDNQMD
+282 
-297 LLTKT
+297 
-302 REIYFKF
+302 
-309 KLNMIVPT
+309 
-317 GYTLSESMIEKYEM
+317 
-331 HKAHLKMYKKFINT
+331 
-345 LNAKDRKILKN
+345 
-356 AYSDYINNEKAKAA
+356 
-370 NAQENFYK
+370 
-378 TVKKTIKDN
+378 
-387 NSDTAKKIIG
+387 
-397 LIDEGNFMPKQ
+397 MPKQ
-408 RTGENSVIPHQIHQI
+408 RTGENGVIPHQLHQI

-532 PASSLLYEKY
+532 PASSLLYEKF

-553 NEKKLDIEQKQDIYL
+553 NKKKLDVEQKQHVYL
-568 NLFTTAKN
+568 DLFTTRKN
-576 VTKKSLA
+576 VTKDNLA
-583 TYLNCSTDS
+583 TSLNCDVES
-592 ISGLSDGE
+592 ITGLSDNE

-611 LKAILGNI
+611 LKAILGNA

-624 KNENLEK
+624 KNKDLEK
-631 IIEYSTVFEDGNI
+631 IIEYSTIFEDGNI

-697 SNNFMQII
+697 SNNFIQII
-705 NDESI
+705 SDESI

-717 NSEYTDTDKYD
+717 NGEYADKSN
-728 LEDILDKVYTS
+728 LEDILDEAYTS

-760 KCEPT
+760 KCKPT

-772 REKRK
+772 RRKGK

-788 SETYEE
+788 SETYEK

-804 LGKLQSELDSKA
+804 LGKLQSKLDSKA
-816 NNMRDRYY
+816 NNMRDIYY

-846 QKYDIDHILPQ
+846 QYYDIDHIFPR
-857 SFIKDDSLN
+857 SFIKDNSLN
-866 NRVLTSKG
+866 NRVLTR
-874 VNIKEK
+874 KEINNNEK
-880 SDKTAADLY
+880 ADRTAADLY
-889 AAKMGDFWRKLRKQG
+889 AVKMGDFWRKLRKQG
-904 LMTEQKYKNLLTRTD
+904 LITEKKYKNLLTRTD
-919 SINKYTKQSFIKRQL
+919 SIDKYTKQSFIKRQL

-940 VKLAANIL
+940 VKMAANIL

-989 YLTTFVGQY
+989 YLTIFIGQY
-998 LYKVYPKLRSYFVY
+998 LYKTYPKLRSYFVY

-1071 LVSKEVTTES
+1071 LISKEVTTES
-1081 SAFYKETKYKAG
+1081 GAFYKETKYKAG

-1176 ILDKVYYGQLVIDGN
+1176 ILDKIYYGQLVIDGN

-1202 HNAMQLHLSKQS
+1202 HNAMQLHLSKQA
-1214 LDTLAVGKNKSREVS
+1214 LEILAVGKTKSREVK
-1229 DEELMAVYKEIL
+1229 DEELIAVYEEIL

-1260 NNGLEIF
+1260 NDGLEIF

>member
-15 TSSVGWAVIGDDFKI
+15 TSSIGWAVIGDDFKI

-35 KNLIGVRLFKE
+35 KNLIGTRLFKE
-46 GDTAA
+46 GNTAA

-196 AILNSGKFE
+196 VILNSGKFE

-213 EETRNLDKQKSV
+213 EENRNLDKQKSV

-243 KAILGYKFNIED
+243 KAIFGYKFNIED
-255 LLLIKDSTLIESDKN
+255 LLLIENDEKN
-270 KKITFNDENIDD
+270 KLTFNDENIDD
-282 IFNELSHSLDDNQMD
+282 IFNELSHSLNDNQMD

-331 HKAHLKMYKKFINT
+331 HKAHLKMYKEFINT
-345 LNAKDRKILKN
+345 LNTKDRKILKN

-408 RTGENSVIPHQIHQI
+408 RTGENGVIPHQLHQI

-532 PASSLLYEKY
+532 PASSLLYEKF

-553 NEKKLDIEQKQDIYL
+553 NKKKLDVEQKQHVYL
-568 NLFTTAKN
+568 DLFTTRKN
-576 VTKKSLA
+576 VTKDNLA
-583 TYLNCSTDS
+583 TSLNCDAGS
-592 ISGLSDGE
+592 ITGLSDNE

-611 LKAILGNI
+611 LKAILGNA

-624 KNENLEK
+624 KNEDLEK
-631 IIEYSTVFEDGNI
+631 IIEYSTIFEDGNI

-697 SNNFMQII
+697 SNNFIQII
-705 NDESI
+705 SDESI

-717 NSEYTDTDKYD
+717 NGEYADKSN
-728 LEDILDKVYTS
+728 LEDILDEAYTS

-760 KCEPT
+760 KCKPT

-772 REKRK
+772 RRKGK

-788 SETYEE
+788 SEAYEK

-804 LGKLQSELDSKA
+804 LGKLQSKLDSKA
-816 NNMRDRYY
+816 NNMRDIYY

-846 QKYDIDHILPQ
+846 QYYDIDHIFPR
-857 SFIKDDSLN
+857 SFIKDNSLN
-866 NRVLTSKG
+866 NRVLTR
-874 VNIKEK
+874 KEINNNEK
-880 SDKTAADLY
+880 ADRTAADLY
-889 AAKMGDFWRKLRKQG
+889 AVKMGDFWRKLRKQG
-904 LMTEQKYKNLLTRTD
+904 LITEKKYKNLLTRTD
-919 SINKYTKQSFIKRQL
+919 SIDKYTKQSFIKRQL

-940 VKLAANIL
+940 VKMAANIL

-989 YLTTFVGQY
+989 YLTIFIGQY
-998 LYKVYPKLRSYFVY
+998 LYKTYPKLRSYFVY

-1039 AEDVYDNVNNEF
+1039 AEDIYDNVNNEF

-1081 SAFYKETKYKAG
+1081 GAFYKETKYKAG

-1202 HNAMQLHLSKQS
+1202 HNAMQLHLSKQA
-1214 LDTLAVGKNKSREVS
+1214 LEILAVGKTKSREVK
-1229 DEELMAVYKEIL
+1229 DEELIAVYEEIL

-1260 NNGLEIF
+1260 NDGLEIF

-1303 ADLSVLGF
+1303 VDLSVLGF

>member
-1 MEDME
+1 ME

-15 TSSVGWAVIGDDFKI
+15 TSSIGWAVIGDDFKI

-35 KNLIGVRLFKE
+35 KNLIGTRLFKE
-46 GDTAA
+46 GNTAA

-196 AILNSGKFE
+196 VILNSGKFE

-213 EETRNLDKQKSV
+213 EENRNLDKQKSV

-243 KAILGYKFNIED
+243 KAIFGYKFNIED
-255 LLLIKDSTLIESDKN
+255 LLLIENDEKN
-270 KKITFNDENIDD
+270 KLTFNDENIDD
-282 IFNELSHSLDDNQMD
+282 IFNELSHPLNDNQMD

-331 HKAHLKMYKKFINT
+331 HKAHLKMYKEFINT
-345 LNAKDRKILKN
+345 LNTKDRKILKN

-408 RTGENSVIPHQIHQI
+408 RTGENGVIPHQLHQI

-532 PASSLLYEKY
+532 PASSLLYEKF

-553 NEKKLDIEQKQDIYL
+553 NKKKLDVEQKQHVYL
-568 NLFTTAKN
+568 DLFTTRKN
-576 VTKKSLA
+576 VTKDNLA
-583 TYLNCSTDS
+583 TSLNCDAGS
-592 ISGLSDGE
+592 ITGLSDNE

-611 LKAILGNI
+611 LKAILGNA

-624 KNENLEK
+624 KNEDLEK
-631 IIEYSTVFEDGNI
+631 IIEYSTIFEDGNI

-697 SNNFMQII
+697 SNNFIQII
-705 NDESI
+705 SDESI

-717 NSEYTDTDKYD
+717 NGEYADKSN
-728 LEDILDKVYTS
+728 LEDILDEAYTS

-760 KCEPT
+760 KCKPT

-772 REKRK
+772 RRKGK

-788 SETYEE
+788 SEAYEK

-804 LGKLQSELDSKA
+804 LGKLQSKLDSKA
-816 NNMRDRYY
+816 NNMRDIYY

-846 QKYDIDHILPQ
+846 QYYDIDHIFPR
-857 SFIKDDSLN
+857 SFIKDNSLN
-866 NRVLTSKG
+866 NRVLTR
-874 VNIKEK
+874 KEINNNEK
-880 SDKTAADLY
+880 ADRTAADLY
-889 AAKMGDFWRKLRKQG
+889 AVKMGDFWRKLRKQG
-904 LMTEQKYKNLLTRTD
+904 LITEKKYKNLLTRTD
-919 SINKYTKQSFIKRQL
+919 SIDKYTKQSFIKRQL

-940 VKLAANIL
+940 VKMAANIL

-989 YLTTFVGQY
+989 YLTIFIGQY
-998 LYKVYPKLRSYFVY
+998 LYKTYPKLRSYFVY

-1081 SAFYKETKYKAG
+1081 GAFYKETKYKAG

-1202 HNAMQLHLSKQS
+1202 HNAMQLHLSKQA
-1214 LDTLAVGKNKSREVS
+1214 LEILAVGKTKSREVK
-1229 DEELMAVYKEIL
+1229 DEELIAVYEEIL

-1260 NNGLEIF
+1260 NDGLEIF

-1303 ADLSVLGF
+1303 VDLSVLGF

>member
-1 MEDME
+1 ME

-15 TSSVGWAVIGDDFKI
+15 TSSIGWAVIGDDFKI

-35 KNLIGVRLFKE
+35 KNLIGTRLFKE
-46 GDTAA
+46 GNTAA

-196 AILNSGKFE
+196 VILNSGKFE

-213 EETRNLDKQKSV
+213 EENRNLDKQKSV

-243 KAILGYKFNIED
+243 KAIFGYKFNIED
-255 LLLIKDSTLIESDKN
+255 LLLIENDEKN
-270 KKITFNDENIDD
+270 KLTFNDENIDD
-282 IFNELSHSLDDNQMD
+282 IFNELSHSLNDNQMD

-331 HKAHLKMYKKFINT
+331 HKAHLKMYKEFINT
-345 LNAKDRKILKN
+345 LNTKDRKILKN

-408 RTGENSVIPHQIHQI
+408 RTGENGVIPHQLHQI

-532 PASSLLYEKY
+532 PASSLLYEKF

-553 NEKKLDIEQKQDIYL
+553 NKKKLDVEQKQHVYL
-568 NLFTTAKN
+568 DLFTTRKN
-576 VTKKSLA
+576 VTKDNLA
-583 TYLNCSTDS
+583 TSLNCDAGS
-592 ISGLSDGE
+592 ITGLSDNE

-611 LKAILGNI
+611 LKAILGNA

-624 KNENLEK
+624 KNEDLEK
-631 IIEYSTVFEDGNI
+631 IIEYSTIFEDGNI

-697 SNNFMQII
+697 SNNFIQII
-705 NDESI
+705 SDESI

-717 NSEYTDTDKYD
+717 NGEYADKSN
-728 LEDILDKVYTS
+728 LEDILDEAYTS

-760 KCEPT
+760 KCKPT

-772 REKRK
+772 RRKGK

-788 SETYEE
+788 SEAYEK

-804 LGKLQSELDSKA
+804 LGKLQSKLDSKA
-816 NNMRDRYY
+816 NNMRDIYY

-846 QKYDIDHILPQ
+846 QYYDIDHIFPR
-857 SFIKDDSLN
+857 SFIKDNSLN
-866 NRVLTSKG
+866 NRVLTRKKI
-874 VNIKEK
+874 NNNEK
-880 SDKTAADLY
+880 ADRTAADLY
-889 AAKMGDFWRKLRKQG
+889 AVKMGDFWRKLRKQG
-904 LMTEQKYKNLLTRTD
+904 LITEKKYKNLLTRTD
-919 SINKYTKQSFIKRQL
+919 SIDKYTKQSFIKRQL

-940 VKLAANIL
+940 VKMAANIL

-989 YLTTFVGQY
+989 YLTIFIGQY
-998 LYKVYPKLRSYFVY
+998 LYKTYPKLRSYFVY

-1081 SAFYKETKYKAG
+1081 GAFYKETKYKAG

-1202 HNAMQLHLSKQS
+1202 HNAMQLHLSKQA
-1214 LDTLAVGKNKSREVS
+1214 LEILAVGKTKSREVK
-1229 DEELMAVYKEIL
+1229 DEELIAVYEEIL

-1260 NNGLEIF
+1260 NDGLEIF

-1303 ADLSVLGF
+1303 VDLSVLGF

>member
-1 MEDME
+1 ME

-15 TSSVGWAVIGDDFKI
+15 TSSIGWAVIGDDFKI

-51 ERRGFRTQRRRLNR
+51 ERRSFRTQRRRLNR

-105 YLGSLLFPDVSDSNF
+105 YLGSLLFPDISDSNF

-255 LLLIKDSTLIESDKN
+255 LLLIESDEKN
-270 KKITFNDENIDD
+270 KLTFNDENIDD

-331 HKAHLKMYKKFINT
+331 HKAHLKMYKEFINT

-378 TVKKTIKDN
+378 TIKKTIKDN

-408 RTGENSVIPHQIHQI
+408 RTGENGVIPHQLHQI

-532 PASSLLYEKY
+532 PASSLLYEKF

-553 NEKKLDIEQKQDIYL
+553 NKKKLDVEQKQHVYL
-568 NLFTTAKN
+568 DLFTTRKN
-576 VTKKSLA
+576 VTKDNLA
-583 TYLNCSTDS
+583 TSLNCDVES
-592 ISGLSDGE
+592 ITGLSDNE

-611 LKAILGNI
+611 LKAILGNA

-624 KNENLEK
+624 KNKDLEK
-631 IIEYSTVFEDGNI
+631 IIEYSTIFEDGNI

-697 SNNFMQII
+697 SNNFIQII
-705 NDESI
+705 SDESI
-710 QAKLAEI
+710 QVKLAEI
-717 NSEYTDTDKYD
+717 NGEYADKSN
-728 LEDILDKVYTS
+728 LEDILDEAYTS

-760 KCEPT
+760 KCKPT

-772 REKRK
+772 RRKGK

-788 SETYEE
+788 SETYEK

-804 LGKLQSELDSKA
+804 LGKLQSKLDSKA
-816 NNMRDRYY
+816 NNMRDIYY

-846 QKYDIDHILPQ
+846 QYYDIDHIFPR
-857 SFIKDDSLN
+857 SFIKDNSLN
-866 NRVLTSKG
+866 NRVLTR
-874 VNIKEK
+874 KEINNNEK
-880 SDKTAADLY
+880 ADRTAADLY
-889 AAKMGDFWRKLRKQG
+889 AVKMGDFWRKLRKQG
-904 LMTEQKYKNLLTRTD
+904 LITEKKYKNLLTRTD
-919 SINKYTKQSFIKRQL
+919 SIDKYTKQSFIKRQL

-940 VKLAANIL
+940 VKMAANIL

-989 YLTTFVGQY
+989 YLTIFIGQY
-998 LYKVYPKLRSYFVY
+998 LYKTYPKLRSYFVY

-1071 LVSKEVTTES
+1071 LISKEVTTES
-1081 SAFYKETKYKAG
+1081 GAFYKETKYKAG

-1176 ILDKVYYGQLVIDGN
+1176 ILDKIYYGQLVIDGN

-1202 HNAMQLHLSKQS
+1202 HNAMQLHLSKQA
-1214 LDTLAVGKNKSREVS
+1214 LEILAVGKTKSREVK
-1229 DEELMAVYKEIL
+1229 DEELIAVYEEIL

-1260 NNGLEIF
+1260 NDGLEIF

>member
-1 MEDME
+1 ME

-15 TSSVGWAVIGDDFKI
+15 TSSIGWAVIGDDFKI

-51 ERRGFRTQRRRLNR
+51 ERRSFRTQRRRLNR

-105 YLGSLLFPDVSDSNF
+105 YLGSLLFPDISDSNF

-255 LLLIKDSTLIESDKN
+255 LLLIESDEKN
-270 KKITFNDENIDD
+270 KLTFNDENIDD

-331 HKAHLKMYKKFINT
+331 HKAHLKMYKEFINT

-378 TVKKTIKDN
+378 TIKKTIKDN

-408 RTGENSVIPHQIHQI
+408 RTGENGVIPHQLHQI

-532 PASSLLYEKY
+532 PASSLLYEKF

-553 NEKKLDIEQKQDIYL
+553 NKKKLDVEQKQHVYL
-568 NLFTTAKN
+568 DLFTTRKN
-576 VTKKSLA
+576 VTKDNLA
-583 TYLNCSTDS
+583 TSLNCDVES
-592 ISGLSDGE
+592 ITGLSDNE

-611 LKAILGNI
+611 LKAILGNA

-624 KNENLEK
+624 KNKDLEK
-631 IIEYSTVFEDGNI
+631 IIEYSTIFEDGNI
-644 YKEKLSEISWLT
+644 YKEKLSEILWLT

-697 SNNFMQII
+697 SNNFIQII
-705 NDESI
+705 SDESI

-717 NSEYTDTDKYD
+717 NGEYADKSN
-728 LEDILDKVYTS
+728 LEDILDEAYTS

-760 KCEPT
+760 KCKPT

-772 REKRK
+772 RRKGK

-788 SETYEE
+788 SETYEK

-804 LGKLQSELDSKA
+804 LGKLQSKLDSKA
-816 NNMRDRYY
+816 NNMRDIYY

-846 QKYDIDHILPQ
+846 QYYDIDHIFPR
-857 SFIKDDSLN
+857 SFIKDNSLN
-866 NRVLTSKG
+866 NRVLTR
-874 VNIKEK
+874 KEINNNEK
-880 SDKTAADLY
+880 ADRTAADLY
-889 AAKMGDFWRKLRKQG
+889 AVKMGDFWRKLRKQG
-904 LMTEQKYKNLLTRTD
+904 LITEKKYKNLLTRTD
-919 SINKYTKQSFIKRQL
+919 SIDKYTKQSFIKRQL

-940 VKLAANIL
+940 VKMAANIL

-989 YLTTFVGQY
+989 YLTIFIGQY
-998 LYKVYPKLRSYFVY
+998 LYKTYPKLRSYFVY

-1071 LVSKEVTTES
+1071 LISKEVTTES
-1081 SAFYKETKYKAG
+1081 GAFYKETKYKAG

-1176 ILDKVYYGQLVIDGN
+1176 ILDKIYYGQLVIDGN

-1202 HNAMQLHLSKQS
+1202 HNAMQLHLSKQA
-1214 LDTLAVGKNKSREVS
+1214 LEILAVGKTKSREVK
-1229 DEELMAVYKEIL
+1229 DEELIAVYEEIL

-1260 NNGLEIF
+1260 NDGLEIF

>member
-15 TSSVGWAVIGDDFKI
+15 TSSIGWAVIGDDFKI

-51 ERRGFRTQRRRLNR
+51 ERRSFRTQRRRLNR

-105 YLGSLLFPDVSDSNF
+105 YLGSLLFPDISDSNF

-255 LLLIKDSTLIESDKN
+255 LLLIESDEKN
-270 KKITFNDENIDD
+270 KLTFNDENIDD

-331 HKAHLKMYKKFINT
+331 HKAHLKMYKEFINT

-378 TVKKTIKDN
+378 TIKKTIKDN

-397 LIDEGNFMPKQ
+397 LIDEGNFMPEQ
-408 RTGENSVIPHQIHQI
+408 RTGENGVIPHQLHQI

-532 PASSLLYEKY
+532 PASSLLYEKF

-553 NEKKLDIEQKQDIYL
+553 NKKKLDVEQKQHVYL
-568 NLFTTAKN
+568 DLFTTRKN
-576 VTKKSLA
+576 VTKDNLA
-583 TYLNCSTDS
+583 TSLNCDVES
-592 ISGLSDGE
+592 ITGLSDNE

-611 LKAILGNI
+611 LKAILGNA

-624 KNENLEK
+624 KNKDLEK
-631 IIEYSTVFEDGNI
+631 IIEYSTIFEDGNI

-697 SNNFMQII
+697 SNNFIQII
-705 NDESI
+705 SDESI

-717 NSEYTDTDKYD
+717 NGEYADKSN
-728 LEDILDKVYTS
+728 LEDILDEAYTS

-760 KCEPT
+760 KCKPT

-772 REKRK
+772 RRKGK

-788 SETYEE
+788 SETYEK

-804 LGKLQSELDSKA
+804 LGKLQSKLDSKA
-816 NNMRDRYY
+816 NNMRDIYY

-846 QKYDIDHILPQ
+846 QYYDIDHIFPR
-857 SFIKDDSLN
+857 SFIKDNSLN
-866 NRVLTSKG
+866 NRVLTR
-874 VNIKEK
+874 KEINNNEK
-880 SDKTAADLY
+880 ADRTAADLY
-889 AAKMGDFWRKLRKQG
+889 AVKMGDFWRKLRKQG
-904 LMTEQKYKNLLTRTD
+904 LITEKKYKNLLTRTD
-919 SINKYTKQSFIKRQL
+919 SIDKYTKQSFIKRQL

-940 VKLAANIL
+940 VKMAANIL

-989 YLTTFVGQY
+989 YLTIFIGQY
-998 LYKVYPKLRSYFVY
+998 LYKTYPKLRSYFVY

-1071 LVSKEVTTES
+1071 LISKEVTTES
-1081 SAFYKETKYKAG
+1081 GAFYKETKYKAG

-1176 ILDKVYYGQLVIDGN
+1176 ILDKIYYGQLVIDGN

-1202 HNAMQLHLSKQS
+1202 HNAMQLHLSKQA
-1214 LDTLAVGKNKSREVS
+1214 LEILAVGKTKSREVK
-1229 DEELMAVYKEIL
+1229 DEELIAVYEEIL

-1260 NNGLEIF
+1260 NDGLEIF

>member
-15 TSSVGWAVIGDDFKI
+15 TSSIGWAVIGDDFKI

-35 KNLIGVRLFKE
+35 KNLIGTRLFKE
-46 GDTAA
+46 GNTAA

-164 PAKNYKNSGASI
+164 PVKNYKNSGASI

-196 AILNSGKFE
+196 VILNSGKFE

-213 EETRNLDKQKSV
+213 EENRNLDKQKSV

-243 KAILGYKFNIED
+243 KAIFGYKFNIED
-255 LLLIKDSTLIESDKN
+255 LLLIENDEKN
-270 KKITFNDENIDD
+270 KLTFNDENIDD
-282 IFNELSHSLDDNQMD
+282 IFNELSHSLNDNQMD

-331 HKAHLKMYKKFINT
+331 HKAHLKMYKEFINT
-345 LNAKDRKILKN
+345 LNTKDRKILKN

-408 RTGENSVIPHQIHQI
+408 RTGENGVIPHQLHQI

-532 PASSLLYEKY
+532 PASSLLYEKF

-553 NEKKLDIEQKQDIYL
+553 NKKKLDVEQKQHVYL
-568 NLFTTAKN
+568 DLFTTRKN
-576 VTKKSLA
+576 VTKDNLA
-583 TYLNCSTDS
+583 TSLNCDAGS
-592 ISGLSDGE
+592 ITGLSDNE

-611 LKAILGNI
+611 LKAILGNA

-624 KNENLEK
+624 KNEDLEK
-631 IIEYSTVFEDGNI
+631 IIEYSTIFEDGNI

-697 SNNFMQII
+697 SNNFIQII
-705 NDESI
+705 SDESI

-717 NSEYTDTDKYD
+717 NGEYADKSN
-728 LEDILDKVYTS
+728 LEDILDEAYTS

-760 KCEPT
+760 KCKPT

-772 REKRK
+772 RRKGK

-788 SETYEE
+788 SEAYEK

-804 LGKLQSELDSKA
+804 LGKLQSKLDSKA
-816 NNMRDRYY
+816 NNMRDIYY

-846 QKYDIDHILPQ
+846 QYYDIDHIFPR
-857 SFIKDDSLN
+857 SFIKDNSLN
-866 NRVLTSKG
+866 NRVLTR
-874 VNIKEK
+874 KEINNNEK
-880 SDKTAADLY
+880 ADRTAADLY
-889 AAKMGDFWRKLRKQG
+889 AVKMGDFWRKLRKQG
-904 LMTEQKYKNLLTRTD
+904 LITEKKYKNLLTRTD
-919 SINKYTKQSFIKRQL
+919 SIDKYTKQSFIKRQL

-940 VKLAANIL
+940 VKMAANIL

-989 YLTTFVGQY
+989 YLTIFIGQY
-998 LYKVYPKLRSYFVY
+998 LYKTYPKLRSYFVY

-1081 SAFYKETKYKAG
+1081 GAFYKETKYKAG

-1202 HNAMQLHLSKQS
+1202 HNAMQLHLSKQA
-1214 LDTLAVGKNKSREVS
+1214 LEILAVGKTKSREVK
-1229 DEELMAVYKEIL
+1229 DEELIAVYEEIL

-1260 NNGLEIF
+1260 NDGLEIF

-1303 ADLSVLGF
+1303 VDLSVLGF

>member
-1 MEDME
+1 ME

-15 TSSVGWAVIGDDFKI
+15 TSSIGWAVIGDDFKI

-51 ERRGFRTQRRRLNR
+51 ERRSFRTQRRRLNR

-105 YLGSLLFPDVSDSNF
+105 YLGSLLFPDISDSNF

-255 LLLIKDSTLIESDKN
+255 LLLIESDEKN
-270 KKITFNDENIDD
+270 KLTFNDENIDD

-331 HKAHLKMYKKFINT
+331 HKAHLKMYKEFINT

-378 TVKKTIKDN
+378 TIKKTIKDN

-408 RTGENSVIPHQIHQI
+408 RTGENGVIPHQLHQI

-532 PASSLLYEKY
+532 PASSLLYEKF

-553 NEKKLDIEQKQDIYL
+553 NKKKLDVEQKQHVYL
-568 NLFTTAKN
+568 DLFTTRKN
-576 VTKKSLA
+576 VTKDNLA
-583 TYLNCSTDS
+583 TSLNCDVES
-592 ISGLSDGE
+592 ITGLSDNE

-611 LKAILGNI
+611 LKAILGNA

-624 KNENLEK
+624 KNKDLEK
-631 IIEYSTVFEDGNI
+631 IIEYSTIFEDGNI

-697 SNNFMQII
+697 SNNFIQII
-705 NDESI
+705 SDESI

-717 NSEYTDTDKYD
+717 NGEYADKSN
-728 LEDILDKVYTS
+728 LEDILDEAYTS

-760 KCEPT
+760 KCKPT

-772 REKRK
+772 RRKGK

-788 SETYEE
+788 SETYEK

-804 LGKLQSELDSKA
+804 LGKLQSKLDSKA
-816 NNMRDRYY
+816 NNMRDIYY

-846 QKYDIDHILPQ
+846 QYYDIDHIFPR
-857 SFIKDDSLN
+857 SFIKDNSLN
-866 NRVLTSKG
+866 NRVLTR
-874 VNIKEK
+874 KEINNNEK
-880 SDKTAADLY
+880 ADRTAADLY
-889 AAKMGDFWRKLRKQG
+889 AVKMGDFWRKLRKQG
-904 LMTEQKYKNLLTRTD
+904 LITEKKYKNLLTRTD
-919 SINKYTKQSFIKRQL
+919 SIDKYTKQSFIKRQL

-940 VKLAANIL
+940 VKMAANIL

-989 YLTTFVGQY
+989 YLTIFIGQY
-998 LYKVYPKLRSYFVY
+998 LYKTYPKLRSYFVY

-1071 LVSKEVTTES
+1071 LISKEVTTES
-1081 SAFYKETKYKAG
+1081 GAFYKETKYKAG

-1176 ILDKVYYGQLVIDGN
+1176 ILDKIYYGQLVIDGN

-1202 HNAMQLHLSKQS
+1202 HNAMQLHLSKQA
-1214 LDTLAVGKNKSREVS
+1214 LEILAVGKTKSREVK
-1229 DEELMAVYKEIL
+1229 DEELIAVYEEIL

-1260 NNGLEIF
+1260 NDGLEIF

-1303 ADLSVLGF
+1303 VDLSVLGF

>member
-1 MEDME
+1 ME

-15 TSSVGWAVIGDDFKI
+15 TSSIGWAVIGDDFKI

-51 ERRGFRTQRRRLNR
+51 ERRSFRTQRRRLNR

-105 YLGSLLFPDVSDSNF
+105 YLGSLLFPDISDSNF

-255 LLLIKDSTLIESDKN
+255 LLLIESDEKN
-270 KKITFNDENIDD
+270 KLTFNDENIDD

-331 HKAHLKMYKKFINT
+331 HKAHLKMYKEFINT

-378 TVKKTIKDN
+378 TIKKTIKDN

-408 RTGENSVIPHQIHQI
+408 RTGENGVIPHQLHQI

-532 PASSLLYEKY
+532 PASSLLYEKF

-553 NEKKLDIEQKQDIYL
+553 NKKKLDVEQKQHVYL
-568 NLFTTAKN
+568 DLFTTRKN
-576 VTKKSLA
+576 VTKDNLA
-583 TYLNCSTDS
+583 TSLNCDVES
-592 ISGLSDGE
+592 ITGLSDNE

-611 LKAILGNI
+611 LKAILGNA

-624 KNENLEK
+624 KNKDLEK
-631 IIEYSTVFEDGNI
+631 IIEYSTIFEDGNI

-697 SNNFMQII
+697 SNNFIQII
-705 NDESI
+705 SDESI
-710 QAKLAEI
+710 QVKLAKI
-717 NSEYTDTDKYD
+717 NGEYADKSN
-728 LEDILDKVYTS
+728 LEDILDEAYTS

-760 KCEPT
+760 KCKPT

-772 REKRK
+772 RRKGK

-788 SETYEE
+788 SETYEK

-804 LGKLQSELDSKA
+804 LGKLQSKLDSKA
-816 NNMRDRYY
+816 NNMRDIYY

-846 QKYDIDHILPQ
+846 QYYDIDHIFPR
-857 SFIKDDSLN
+857 SFIKDNSLN
-866 NRVLTSKG
+866 NRVLTR
-874 VNIKEK
+874 KEINNNEK
-880 SDKTAADLY
+880 ADRTAADLY
-889 AAKMGDFWRKLRKQG
+889 AVKMGDFWRKLRKQG
-904 LMTEQKYKNLLTRTD
+904 LITEKKYKNLLTRTD
-919 SINKYTKQSFIKRQL
+919 SIDKYTKQSFIKRQL

-940 VKLAANIL
+940 VKMAANIL

-989 YLTTFVGQY
+989 YLTIFIGQY
-998 LYKVYPKLRSYFVY
+998 LYKTYPKLRSYFVY

-1071 LVSKEVTTES
+1071 LISKEVTTES
-1081 SAFYKETKYKAG
+1081 GAFYKETKYKAG

-1176 ILDKVYYGQLVIDGN
+1176 ILDKIYYGQLVIDGN

-1202 HNAMQLHLSKQS
+1202 HNAMQLHLSKQA
-1214 LDTLAVGKNKSREVS
+1214 LEILAVGKTKSREVK
-1229 DEELMAVYKEIL
+1229 DEELIAVYEEIL

-1260 NNGLEIF
+1260 NDGLEIF

>member
-15 TSSVGWAVIGDDFKI
+15 TSSIGWAVIGDDFKI

-35 KNLIGVRLFKE
+35 KNLIGTRLFKE
-46 GDTAA
+46 GNTAA

-196 AILNSGKFE
+196 VILNSGKFE

-213 EETRNLDKQKSV
+213 EENRNLDKQKSV

-243 KAILGYKFNIED
+243 KAIFGYKFNIED
-255 LLLIKDSTLIESDKN
+255 LLLIENDEKN
-270 KKITFNDENIDD
+270 KLTFNDENIDD
-282 IFNELSHSLDDNQMD
+282 IFNELSHSLNDNQMD

-331 HKAHLKMYKKFINT
+331 HKAHLKMYKEFINT
-345 LNAKDRKILKN
+345 LNTKDRKILKN

-408 RTGENSVIPHQIHQI
+408 RTGENGVIPHQLHQI

-532 PASSLLYEKY
+532 PASSLLYEKF

-553 NEKKLDIEQKQDIYL
+553 NKKKLDVEQKQHVYL
-568 NLFTTAKN
+568 DLFTTRKN
-576 VTKKSLA
+576 VTKDNLA
-583 TYLNCSTDS
+583 TSLNCDAGS
-592 ISGLSDGE
+592 ITGLSDNE

-611 LKAILGNI
+611 LKAILGNA

-624 KNENLEK
+624 KNEDLEK
-631 IIEYSTVFEDGNI
+631 IIEYSTIFEDGNI

-697 SNNFMQII
+697 SNNFIQII
-705 NDESI
+705 SDESI

-717 NSEYTDTDKYD
+717 NGEYADKSN
-728 LEDILDKVYTS
+728 LEDILDEAYTS

-760 KCEPT
+760 KCKPT

-772 REKRK
+772 RRKGK

-788 SETYEE
+788 SEAYEK

-804 LGKLQSELDSKA
+804 LGKLQSKLDSKA
-816 NNMRDRYY
+816 NNMRDIYY

-846 QKYDIDHILPQ
+846 QYYDIDHIFPR
-857 SFIKDDSLN
+857 SFIKDNSLN
-866 NRVLTSKG
+866 NRVLTR
-874 VNIKEK
+874 KEINNNEK
-880 SDKTAADLY
+880 ADRTAADLY
-889 AAKMGDFWRKLRKQG
+889 AVKMGDFWRKLRKQG
-904 LMTEQKYKNLLTRTD
+904 LITEKKYKNLLTRTD
-919 SINKYTKQSFIKRQL
+919 SIDKYTKQSFIKRQL

-940 VKLAANIL
+940 VKMAANIL

-989 YLTTFVGQY
+989 YLTIFIGQY
-998 LYKVYPKLRSYFVY
+998 LYKTYPKLRSYFVY

-1027 KFNFIWKLEDKK
+1027 KFNFMWKLEDKK

-1081 SAFYKETKYKAG
+1081 GAFYKETKYKAG

-1202 HNAMQLHLSKQS
+1202 HNAMQLHLSKQA
-1214 LDTLAVGKNKSREVS
+1214 LEILAVGKTKSREVK
-1229 DEELMAVYKEIL
+1229 DEELIAVYEEIL

-1260 NNGLEIF
+1260 NDGLEIF

-1303 ADLSVLGF
+1303 VDLSVLGF

>member
-15 TSSVGWAVIGDDFKI
+15 TSSIGWAVIGDDFKI

-51 ERRGFRTQRRRLNR
+51 ERRSFRTQRRRLNR

-92 KESNLSPKDSNKK
+92 KESNLSPKYSNKK
-105 YLGSLLFPDVSDSNF
+105 YLGSLLFPDISDSNF

-255 LLLIKDSTLIESDKN
+255 LLLIESDEKN
-270 KKITFNDENIDD
+270 KLTFNDENIDD

-331 HKAHLKMYKKFINT
+331 HKAHLKMYKEFINT

-378 TVKKTIKDN
+378 TIKKTIKDN

-408 RTGENSVIPHQIHQI
+408 RTGENGVIPHQLHQI

-532 PASSLLYEKY
+532 PASSLLYEKF

-553 NEKKLDIEQKQDIYL
+553 NKKKLDVEQKQHVYL
-568 NLFTTAKN
+568 DLFTTRKN
-576 VTKKSLA
+576 VTKDNLA
-583 TYLNCSTDS
+583 TSLNCDVES
-592 ISGLSDGE
+592 ITGLSDNE

-611 LKAILGNI
+611 LKAILGNA

-624 KNENLEK
+624 KNKDLEK
-631 IIEYSTVFEDGNI
+631 IIEYSTIFEDGNI

-697 SNNFMQII
+697 SNNFIQII
-705 NDESI
+705 SDESI

-717 NSEYTDTDKYD
+717 NGEYADKSN
-728 LEDILDKVYTS
+728 LEDILDEAYTS

-760 KCEPT
+760 KCKPT

-772 REKRK
+772 RRKGK

-788 SETYEE
+788 SETYEK

-804 LGKLQSELDSKA
+804 LGKLQSKLDSKA
-816 NNMRDRYY
+816 NNMRDIYY

-846 QKYDIDHILPQ
+846 QYYDIDHIFPR
-857 SFIKDDSLN
+857 SFIKDNSLN
-866 NRVLTSKG
+866 NRVLTR
-874 VNIKEK
+874 KEINNNEK
-880 SDKTAADLY
+880 ADRTAADLY
-889 AAKMGDFWRKLRKQG
+889 AVKMGDFWRKLRKQG
-904 LMTEQKYKNLLTRTD
+904 LITEKKYKNLLTRTD
-919 SINKYTKQSFIKRQL
+919 SIDKYTKQSFIKRQL

-940 VKLAANIL
+940 VKMAANIL

-989 YLTTFVGQY
+989 YLTIFIGQY
-998 LYKVYPKLRSYFVY
+998 LYKTYPKLRSYFVY

-1071 LVSKEVTTES
+1071 LISKEVTTES
-1081 SAFYKETKYKAG
+1081 GAFYKETKYKAG

-1176 ILDKVYYGQLVIDGN
+1176 ILDKIYYGQLVIDGN

-1202 HNAMQLHLSKQS
+1202 HNAMQLHLSKQA
-1214 LDTLAVGKNKSREVS
+1214 LEILAVGKTKSREVK
-1229 DEELMAVYKEIL
+1229 DEELIAVYEEIL

-1260 NNGLEIF
+1260 NDGLEIF

>member
-1 MEDME
+1 ME

-15 TSSVGWAVIGDDFKI
+15 TSSIGWAVIGDDFKI

-46 GDTAA
+46 GDTTA
-51 ERRGFRTQRRRLNR
+51 ERRSFRTQRRRLNR

-105 YLGSLLFPDVSDSNF
+105 YLGSLLFPDISDSNF

-255 LLLIKDSTLIESDKN
+255 LLLIESDEKN
-270 KKITFNDENIDD
+270 KLTFNDENIDD

-331 HKAHLKMYKKFINT
+331 HKAHLKMYKEFINT

-378 TVKKTIKDN
+378 TIKKTIKDN

-408 RTGENSVIPHQIHQI
+408 RTGENGVIPHQLHQI

-532 PASSLLYEKY
+532 PASSLLYEKF

-553 NEKKLDIEQKQDIYL
+553 NKKKLDVEQKQHVYL
-568 NLFTTAKN
+568 DLFTTRKN
-576 VTKKSLA
+576 VTKDNLA
-583 TYLNCSTDS
+583 TSLNCDVES
-592 ISGLSDGE
+592 ITGLSDNE

-611 LKAILGNI
+611 LKAILGNA

-624 KNENLEK
+624 KNKDLEK
-631 IIEYSTVFEDGNI
+631 IIEYSTIFEDGNI

-697 SNNFMQII
+697 SNNFIQII
-705 NDESI
+705 SDESI
-710 QAKLAEI
+710 QVKLAEI
-717 NSEYTDTDKYD
+717 NGEYADKSN
-728 LEDILDKVYTS
+728 LEDILDEAYTS

-760 KCEPT
+760 KCKPT

-772 REKRK
+772 RRKGK

-788 SETYEE
+788 SETYEK

-804 LGKLQSELDSKA
+804 LGKLQSKLDSKA
-816 NNMRDRYY
+816 NNMRDIYY

-846 QKYDIDHILPQ
+846 QYYDIDHIFPR
-857 SFIKDDSLN
+857 SFIKDNSLN
-866 NRVLTSKG
+866 NRVLTR
-874 VNIKEK
+874 KEINNNEK
-880 SDKTAADLY
+880 ADRTAADLY
-889 AAKMGDFWRKLRKQG
+889 AVKMGDFWRKLRKQG
-904 LMTEQKYKNLLTRTD
+904 LITEKKYKNLLTRTD
-919 SINKYTKQSFIKRQL
+919 SIDKYTKQSFIKRQL

-940 VKLAANIL
+940 VKMAANIL

-989 YLTTFVGQY
+989 YLTIFIGQY
-998 LYKVYPKLRSYFVY
+998 LYKTYPKLRSYFVY

-1071 LVSKEVTTES
+1071 LISKEVTTES
-1081 SAFYKETKYKAG
+1081 GAFYKETKYKAG

-1176 ILDKVYYGQLVIDGN
+1176 ILDKIYYGQLVIDGN

-1202 HNAMQLHLSKQS
+1202 HNAMQLHLSKQA
-1214 LDTLAVGKNKSREVS
+1214 LEILAVGKTKSREVK
-1229 DEELMAVYKEIL
+1229 DEELIAVYEEIL

-1260 NNGLEIF
+1260 NDGLEIF

>member
-15 TSSVGWAVIGDDFKI
+15 TSSIGWAVIGDDFKI

-35 KNLIGVRLFKE
+35 KNLIGTRLFKE
-46 GDTAA
+46 GNTAA

-196 AILNSGKFE
+196 VILNSGKFE

-213 EETRNLDKQKSV
+213 EENRNLDKQKSV

-243 KAILGYKFNIED
+243 KAIFGYKFNIED
-255 LLLIKDSTLIESDKN
+255 LLLIENDEKN
-270 KKITFNDENIDD
+270 KLTFNDENIDD
-282 IFNELSHSLDDNQMD
+282 IFNELSHSLNDNQMD

-331 HKAHLKMYKKFINT
+331 HKAHLKMYKEFINT
-345 LNAKDRKILKN
+345 LNTKDRKILKN

-408 RTGENSVIPHQIHQI
+408 RTGENGVIPHQLHQI

-532 PASSLLYEKY
+532 PASSLLYEKF

-553 NEKKLDIEQKQDIYL
+553 NKKKLDVEQKQHVYL
-568 NLFTTAKN
+568 DLFTTRKN
-576 VTKKSLA
+576 VTKDNLA
-583 TYLNCSTDS
+583 TSLNCDAGS
-592 ISGLSDGE
+592 ITGLSDNE

-611 LKAILGNI
+611 LKAILGNA

-624 KNENLEK
+624 KNEDLEK
-631 IIEYSTVFEDGNI
+631 IIEYSTIFEDGNI

-697 SNNFMQII
+697 SNNFIQII
-705 NDESI
+705 SDESI

-717 NSEYTDTDKYD
+717 NGEYADKSN
-728 LEDILDKVYTS
+728 LEDILDEAYTS

-760 KCEPT
+760 KCKPT

-772 REKRK
+772 RRKGK

-788 SETYEE
+788 SEAYEK

-804 LGKLQSELDSKA
+804 LGKLQSKLDSKA
-816 NNMRDRYY
+816 NNMRDIYY

-846 QKYDIDHILPQ
+846 QYYDIDHIFPR
-857 SFIKDDSLN
+857 SFIKDNSLN
-866 NRVLTSKG
+866 NRVLTR
-874 VNIKEK
+874 KEINNNEK
-880 SDKTAADLY
+880 ADRTAADLY
-889 AAKMGDFWRKLRKQG
+889 AVKMGDFWRKLRKQG
-904 LMTEQKYKNLLTRTD
+904 LITEKKYKNLLTRTD
-919 SINKYTKQSFIKRQL
+919 SIDKYTKQSFIKRQL

-940 VKLAANIL
+940 VKMAANIL

-989 YLTTFVGQY
+989 YLTIFIGQY
-998 LYKVYPKLRSYFVY
+998 LYKTYPKLRSYFVY

-1081 SAFYKETKYKAG
+1081 GAFYKETKYKAG

-1202 HNAMQLHLSKQS
+1202 HNAMQLHLSKQA
-1214 LDTLAVGKNKSREVS
+1214 LEILAVGKTKSREVK
-1229 DEELMAVYKEIL
+1229 DEELIAVYEEIL

-1260 NNGLEIF
+1260 NDGLEIF

-1303 ADLSVLGF
+1303 VDLSVLGF

-1331 IYQSPTGIFSR
+1331 IY
-1342 AVRVKD
+1342 
-1348 LG
+1348 

>member
-15 TSSVGWAVIGDDFKI
+15 TSSIGWAVIGDDFKI

-51 ERRGFRTQRRRLNR
+51 ERRSFRTQRRRLNR

-105 YLGSLLFPDVSDSNF
+105 YLGSLLFPDISDSNF

-255 LLLIKDSTLIESDKN
+255 LLLIESDEKN
-270 KKITFNDENIDD
+270 KLTFNDENIDD

-297 LLTKT
+297 LLTMT

-331 HKAHLKMYKKFINT
+331 HKAHLKMYKEFINT
-345 LNAKDRKILKN
+345 LNTKDRKILKN

-408 RTGENSVIPHQIHQI
+408 RTGENGVIPHQLHQI

-532 PASSLLYEKY
+532 PASSLLYEKF

-553 NEKKLDIEQKQDIYL
+553 NKKKLDVEQKQHVYL
-568 NLFTTAKN
+568 DLFTTRKN
-576 VTKKSLA
+576 VIKDNLA
-583 TYLNCSTDS
+583 TSLNCDVES
-592 ISGLSDGE
+592 ITGLSDNE

-611 LKAILGNI
+611 LKAILGNA

-624 KNENLEK
+624 KNKDLEK
-631 IIEYSTVFEDGNI
+631 IIEYSTIFEDGNI

-697 SNNFMQII
+697 SNNFIQII
-705 NDESI
+705 SDESI

-717 NSEYTDTDKYD
+717 NGEYADKSN
-728 LEDILDKVYTS
+728 LEDILDEAYTS

-760 KCEPT
+760 KCKPT

-772 REKRK
+772 RRKGK

-788 SETYEE
+788 SETYEK

-804 LGKLQSELDSKA
+804 LGKLQSKLDSKA
-816 NNMRDRYY
+816 NNMRDIYY

-846 QKYDIDHILPQ
+846 QYYDIDHIFPR
-857 SFIKDDSLN
+857 SFIKDNSLN
-866 NRVLTSKG
+866 NRVLTR
-874 VNIKEK
+874 KEINNNEK
-880 SDKTAADLY
+880 ADRTAADLY
-889 AAKMGDFWRKLRKQG
+889 AVKMGDFWRKLRKQG
-904 LMTEQKYKNLLTRTD
+904 LITEKKYKNLLTRTD
-919 SINKYTKQSFIKRQL
+919 SIDKYTKQSFIKRQL

-940 VKLAANIL
+940 VKMVANIL

-989 YLTTFVGQY
+989 YLTIFIGQY
-998 LYKVYPKLRSYFVY
+998 LYKTYPKLRSYFVY

-1071 LVSKEVTTES
+1071 LISKEVTTES
-1081 SAFYKETKYKAG
+1081 GAFYKETKYKAG

-1176 ILDKVYYGQLVIDGN
+1176 ILDKIYYGQLVIDGN

-1202 HNAMQLHLSKQS
+1202 HNAMQLHLSKQA
-1214 LDTLAVGKNKSREVS
+1214 LEILAVGKTKSREVK
-1229 DEELMAVYKEIL
+1229 DEELIAVYEEIL

-1260 NNGLEIF
+1260 NDGLEIF

>member
-1 MEDME
+1 ME

-15 TSSVGWAVIGDDFKI
+15 TSSIGWAVIGDDFKI

-35 KNLIGVRLFKE
+35 KNLIGTRLFKE
-46 GDTAA
+46 GNTAA

-196 AILNSGKFE
+196 VILNSGKFE

-213 EETRNLDKQKSV
+213 EENRNLDKQKSV

-243 KAILGYKFNIED
+243 KAIFGYKFNIED
-255 LLLIKDSTLIESDKN
+255 LLLIENDEKN
-270 KKITFNDENIDD
+270 KLTFNDENIDD
-282 IFNELSHSLDDNQMD
+282 IFNELSHSLNDNQMD

-331 HKAHLKMYKKFINT
+331 HKAHLKMYKEFINT
-345 LNAKDRKILKN
+345 LNTKDRKILKN

-408 RTGENSVIPHQIHQI
+408 RTGENGVIPHQLHQI

-532 PASSLLYEKY
+532 PASSLLYEKF

-553 NEKKLDIEQKQDIYL
+553 NKKKLDVEQKQHVYL
-568 NLFTTAKN
+568 DLFTTRKN
-576 VTKKSLA
+576 VTKDNLA
-583 TYLNCSTDS
+583 TSLNCDAGS
-592 ISGLSDGE
+592 ITGLSDNE

-611 LKAILGNI
+611 LKAILGNA

-624 KNENLEK
+624 KNEDLEK
-631 IIEYSTVFEDGNI
+631 IIEYSTIFEDGNI

-697 SNNFMQII
+697 SNNFIQII
-705 NDESI
+705 SDESI

-717 NSEYTDTDKYD
+717 NGEYADKSN
-728 LEDILDKVYTS
+728 LEDILDEAYTS

-760 KCEPT
+760 KCKPT

-772 REKRK
+772 RRKGK

-788 SETYEE
+788 SEAYEK

-804 LGKLQSELDSKA
+804 LGKLQSKLDSKA
-816 NNMRDRYY
+816 NNMRDIYY

-846 QKYDIDHILPQ
+846 QYYDIDHIFPR
-857 SFIKDDSLN
+857 SFIKDNSLN
-866 NRVLTSKG
+866 NRVLTR
-874 VNIKEK
+874 KEINNNEK
-880 SDKTAADLY
+880 ADRTAADLY
-889 AAKMGDFWRKLRKQG
+889 AVKMGDFWRKLRKQG
-904 LMTEQKYKNLLTRTD
+904 LITEKKYKNLLTRTD
-919 SINKYTKQSFIKRQL
+919 SIDKYTKQSFIKRQL

-940 VKLAANIL
+940 VKMAANIL

-989 YLTTFVGQY
+989 YLTIFIGQY
-998 LYKVYPKLRSYFVY
+998 LYKTYPKLRSYFVY

-1081 SAFYKETKYKAG
+1081 GAFYKETKYKAG

-1202 HNAMQLHLSKQS
+1202 HNAMQLHLSKQA
-1214 LDTLAVGKNKSREVS
+1214 LEILAVGKTKSREVK
-1229 DEELMAVYKEIL
+1229 DEELIAVYEEIL

-1260 NNGLEIF
+1260 NDGLEIF

-1303 ADLSVLGF
+1303 VDLSVLGF

-1331 IYQSPTGIFSR
+1331 IY
-1342 AVRVKD
+1342 
-1348 LG
+1348 

>member
-1 MEDME
+1 ME

-15 TSSVGWAVIGDDFKI
+15 TSSIGWAVIGDDFKI

-51 ERRGFRTQRRRLNR
+51 ERRSFRTQRRRLNR

-105 YLGSLLFPDVSDSNF
+105 YLGSLLFPDISDSNF

-255 LLLIKDSTLIESDKN
+255 LLLIESDEKN
-270 KKITFNDENIDD
+270 KLTFNDENIDD

-331 HKAHLKMYKKFINT
+331 HKAHLKMYKEFINT

-378 TVKKTIKDN
+378 TIKKTIKDN

-408 RTGENSVIPHQIHQI
+408 RTSENGVIPHQLHQI

-532 PASSLLYEKY
+532 PASSLLYEKF

-553 NEKKLDIEQKQDIYL
+553 NKKKLDVEQKQHVYL
-568 NLFTTAKN
+568 DLFTTRKN
-576 VTKKSLA
+576 VTKDNLA
-583 TYLNCSTDS
+583 TSLNCDVES
-592 ISGLSDGE
+592 ITGLSDNE

-611 LKAILGNI
+611 LKAILGNA

-624 KNENLEK
+624 KNKDLEK
-631 IIEYSTVFEDGNI
+631 IIEYSTIFEDGNI

-692 ALWNT
+692 TLWNT
-697 SNNFMQII
+697 SNNFIQII
-705 NDESI
+705 SDESI

-717 NSEYTDTDKYD
+717 NGEYADKSN
-728 LEDILDKVYTS
+728 LEDILDEAYTS

-760 KCEPT
+760 KCKPT

-772 REKRK
+772 RRKGK

-788 SETYEE
+788 SETYEK

-804 LGKLQSELDSKA
+804 LGKLQSKLDSKA
-816 NNMRDRYY
+816 NNMRDIYY

-846 QKYDIDHILPQ
+846 QYYDIDHIFPR
-857 SFIKDDSLN
+857 SFIKDNSLN
-866 NRVLTSKG
+866 NRVLTR
-874 VNIKEK
+874 KEINNNEK
-880 SDKTAADLY
+880 ADRTAADLY
-889 AAKMGDFWRKLRKQG
+889 AVKMGDFWRKLRKQG
-904 LMTEQKYKNLLTRTD
+904 LITEKKYKNLLTRTD
-919 SINKYTKQSFIKRQL
+919 SIDKYTKQSFIKRQL

-940 VKLAANIL
+940 VKMAANIL

-989 YLTTFVGQY
+989 YLTIFIGQY
-998 LYKVYPKLRSYFVY
+998 LYKTYPKLRSYFVY

-1071 LVSKEVTTES
+1071 LISKEVTTES
-1081 SAFYKETKYKAG
+1081 GAFYKETKYKAG

-1176 ILDKVYYGQLVIDGN
+1176 ILDKIYYGQLVIDGN

-1202 HNAMQLHLSKQS
+1202 HNAMQLHLSKQA
-1214 LDTLAVGKNKSREVS
+1214 LEILAVGKTKSREVK
-1229 DEELMAVYKEIL
+1229 DEELIAVYEEIL

-1260 NNGLEIF
+1260 NDGLEIF

>member
-15 TSSVGWAVIGDDFKI
+15 TSSIGWAVIGDDFKI

-35 KNLIGVRLFKE
+35 KNLIGTRLFKE
-46 GDTAA
+46 GNTAA

-196 AILNSGKFE
+196 VILNSGKFE

-213 EETRNLDKQKSV
+213 EENRNLDKQKSV

-243 KAILGYKFNIED
+243 KAIFGYKFNIED
-255 LLLIKDSTLIESDKN
+255 LLLIENDEKN
-270 KKITFNDENIDD
+270 KLTFNDENIDD
-282 IFNELSHSLDDNQMD
+282 IFNELSHSLNDNQMD

-331 HKAHLKMYKKFINT
+331 HKAHLKMYKEFINT
-345 LNAKDRKILKN
+345 LNTKDRKILKN

-408 RTGENSVIPHQIHQI
+408 RTGENGVIPHQLHQI

-532 PASSLLYEKY
+532 PASSLLYEKF

-553 NEKKLDIEQKQDIYL
+553 NKKKLDVEQKQHVYL
-568 NLFTTAKN
+568 DLFTTRKN
-576 VTKKSLA
+576 VTKDNLA
-583 TYLNCSTDS
+583 TSLNCDAGS
-592 ISGLSDGE
+592 ITGLSDNE

-611 LKAILGNI
+611 LKAILGNA

-624 KNENLEK
+624 KNEDLEK
-631 IIEYSTVFEDGNI
+631 IIEYSTIFEDGNI

-697 SNNFMQII
+697 SNNFIQII
-705 NDESI
+705 SDESI

-717 NSEYTDTDKYD
+717 NGEYADKSN
-728 LEDILDKVYTS
+728 LEDILDEAYTS

-760 KCEPT
+760 KCKPT

-772 REKRK
+772 RRKGK

-788 SETYEE
+788 SEAYEK

-804 LGKLQSELDSKA
+804 LGKLQSKLDSKA
-816 NNMRDRYY
+816 NNMRDIYY

-846 QKYDIDHILPQ
+846 QYYDIDHIFPR
-857 SFIKDDSLN
+857 SFIKDNSLN
-866 NRVLTSKG
+866 NRVLTR
-874 VNIKEK
+874 KEINNNEK
-880 SDKTAADLY
+880 ADRTAADLY
-889 AAKMGDFWRKLRKQG
+889 AVKMGDFWRKLRKQG
-904 LMTEQKYKNLLTRTD
+904 LITEKKYKNLLTRTD
-919 SINKYTKQSFIKRQL
+919 SIDKYTKQSFIKRQL

-940 VKLAANIL
+940 VKMAANIL

-963 LNSDLRKEYELIKN
+963 LNS
-977 REVNDYHHAIDG
+977 
-989 YLTTFVGQY
+989 
-998 LYKVYPKLRSYFVY
+998 
-1012 DDFKKLDSNYLKHMD
+1012 DFKKLDSNYLKHMD

-1081 SAFYKETKYKAG
+1081 GAFYKETKYKAG

-1202 HNAMQLHLSKQS
+1202 HNAMQLHLSKQA
-1214 LDTLAVGKNKSREVS
+1214 LEILAVGKTKSREVK
-1229 DEELMAVYKEIL
+1229 DEELIAVYEEIL

-1260 NNGLEIF
+1260 NDGLEIF

-1303 ADLSVLGF
+1303 VDLSVLGF

>member
-1 MEDME
+1 ME

-15 TSSVGWAVIGDDFKI
+15 TSSIGWAVIGDNFKI

-35 KNLIGVRLFKE
+35 KNLIGTRLFNE
-46 GDTAA
+46 GATAA

-92 KESNLSPKDSNKK
+92 KSSNLSPKDSNKK

-187 KDIIGDESV
+187 KDIIGDESI
-196 AILNSGKFE
+196 AILNSEKFE

-243 KAILGYKFNIED
+243 KAIFGYKFNIED
-255 LLLIKDSTLIESDKN
+255 LLLIENDEKN
-270 KKITFNDENIDD
+270 KLTFNDENIDD
-282 IFNELSHSLDDNQMD
+282 IFNELSHSLDDKQMD

-331 HKAHLKMYKKFINT
+331 HKAHLKMYKEFINT
-345 LNAKDRKILKN
+345 LNTKDRKILKN
-356 AYSDYINNEKAKAA
+356 AYSDYINTEKAKAA

-378 TVKKTIKDN
+378 TVKKIIKDN
-387 NSDTAKKIIG
+387 NSDTAKKIIV

-408 RTGENSVIPHQIHQI
+408 RTGENGVIPHQLHQI

-436 PWLAEENPVEKNRK
+436 PWLAEANPVEKNRK

-470 LVDKTES
+470 LIDKTES

-553 NEKKLDIEQKQDIYL
+553 NKKKLDVEQKQHVYL
-568 NLFTTAKN
+568 DLFTTRKN
-576 VTKKSLA
+576 VTKDDLA
-583 TYLNCSTDS
+583 TSLNCDVESITGLTDNK
-592 ISGLSDGE
+592 

-619 VDDCN
+619 VDDYS
-624 KNENLEK
+624 KNEDLEK
-631 IIEYSTVFEDGNI
+631 IIEYSTIFEDGNI

-668 KGWGRLSKKLLTQI
+668 KGWGRLSKKLLIQI
-682 TNENG
+682 TNDNG

-705 NDESI
+705 SDESI

-717 NSEYTDTDKYD
+717 NGKYAGKSD
-728 LEDILDKVYTS
+728 LEDILSEAYTS

-760 KCEPT
+760 QCEPT
-765 SIAIEFT
+765 SISIEFT
-772 REKRK
+772 RKKQK
-777 SKLTNTRYKKI
+777 SRLTNTRYKKI
-788 SETYEE
+788 SDVYEK
-794 ITDELISEYE
+794 IADEVISEYE
-804 LGKLQSELDSKA
+804 LRKLQSELDSNA

-846 QKYDIDHILPQ
+846 QRYDIDHILPQ
-857 SFIKDDSLN
+857 SFIKDDSIN
-866 NRVLTSKG
+866 NRVLTRKD
-874 VNIKEK
+874 VNNKEK

-889 AAKMGDFWRKLRKQG
+889 AVEMSDFWRKLRKQG
-904 LMTEQKYKNLLTRTD
+904 LITEQKYKNLLTKSD
-919 SINKYTKQSFIKRQL
+919 SIDKYAKKGFIKRQL

-940 VKLAANIL
+940 VKLVANIL
-948 QDKYSNTKIIEVRAR
+948 QDKYSDTKIIEVRAK
-963 LNSDLRKEYELIKN
+963 LNSNLREEYKLIKN
-977 REVNDYHHAIDG
+977 RAVNDYHHAIDG
-989 YLTTFVGQY
+989 YLTTFIGQY
-998 LYKVYPKLRSYFVY
+998 LYKTYPKLRSYFVY
-1012 DDFKKLDSNYLKHMD
+1012 NDFKKLDSNYLKHMK
-1027 KFNFIWKLEDKK
+1027 KFNFLWQLQDDKTI
-1039 AEDVYDNVNNEF
+1039 DIYDNVNNEF
-1051 ILNVPKM
+1051 VLNVPEM
-1058 KDYIQKIYNYKYM
+1058 KKYIQKIYNYKYM
-1071 LVSKEVTTES
+1071 LVSKEVTTKND
-1081 SAFYKETKYKAG
+1081 AFYKETKYKAG
-1093 GMNLIP
+1093 GTNLIP

-1105 INIYGGYKEKRNSY
+1105 VNVYGGYKEKRNSY
-1119 MMLVKIKKKKET
+1119 MMLVKIKKKKEN
-1131 IYKIVGIP
+1131 IYKIVGVP

-1144 ELDRLNTM
+1144 ELDRLNDM
-1152 SEKQLLLETI
+1152 GEKRLLLEKI
-1162 ARTSLSKTEQNFKI
+1162 ARKNLSKTEQNFKI
-1176 ILDKVYYGQLVIDGN
+1176 ILDKIYYGQLIIDGN
-1191 QKYTLGSVIYK
+1191 QKYTLGSVMYK
-1202 HNAMQLHLSKQS
+1202 HNAMQLHLSKQA
-1214 LDTLAVGKNKSREVS
+1214 LEILAVGKTKSREVS
-1229 DEELMAVYKEIL
+1229 NEELIMVYEEIL

-1260 NNGLEIF
+1260 NNGLELF

-1278 NKIKKIGKFEVL
+1278 NKIKKIGKLEVL
-1290 NRILIGLH
+1290 DRILIGLH
-1298 ANAAR
+1298 ANAMR
-1303 ADLSVLGF
+1303 TDLSVLGF
-1311 KDLGKLQVNGGIKLS
+1311 KDLGKLQVKGGIKLS

-1331 IYQSPTGIFSR
+1331 VYQSPTGIFSR
-1342 AVRVKD
+1342 VVKVKD

>member
-1 MEDME
+1 ME

-15 TSSVGWAVIGDDFKI
+15 TSSIGWAVIGDDFKI

-51 ERRGFRTQRRRLNR
+51 ERRSFRTQRRRLNR

-105 YLGSLLFPDVSDSNF
+105 YLGSLLFPDISDSNF

-255 LLLIKDSTLIESDKN
+255 LLLIESDEKN
-270 KKITFNDENIDD
+270 KLTFNDENIDD

-331 HKAHLKMYKKFINT
+331 HKAHLKMYKEFINT

-378 TVKKTIKDN
+378 TIKKTIKDN

-408 RTGENSVIPHQIHQI
+408 RTGENGVIPHQLHQI

-532 PASSLLYEKY
+532 PASSLLYEKF

-553 NEKKLDIEQKQDIYL
+553 NKKKLDVEQKQHVYL
-568 NLFTTAKN
+568 DLFTTRKN
-576 VTKKSLA
+576 VTKDNLA
-583 TYLNCSTDS
+583 TSLNCDVES
-592 ISGLSDGE
+592 ITGLSDNE

-611 LKAILGNI
+611 LKAILGNA

-624 KNENLEK
+624 KNKDLEK
-631 IIEYSTVFEDGNI
+631 IIEYSTIFEDGNI

-697 SNNFMQII
+697 SNNFIQII
-705 NDESI
+705 SDESI

-717 NSEYTDTDKYD
+717 NGEDADKAN
-728 LEDILDKVYTS
+728 LEDILDEAYTS

-760 KCEPT
+760 KCKPT

-772 REKRK
+772 RRKGK

-788 SETYEE
+788 SETYEK

-804 LGKLQSELDSKA
+804 LGKLQSKLDSKA
-816 NNMRDRYY
+816 NNMRDIYY

-846 QKYDIDHILPQ
+846 QYYDIDHIFPR
-857 SFIKDDSLN
+857 SFIKDNSLN
-866 NRVLTSKG
+866 NRVLTR
-874 VNIKEK
+874 KEINNNEK
-880 SDKTAADLY
+880 ADRTAADLY
-889 AAKMGDFWRKLRKQG
+889 AVKMGDFWRKLRKQG
-904 LMTEQKYKNLLTRTD
+904 LITEKKYKNLLTRTD
-919 SINKYTKQSFIKRQL
+919 SIDKYTKQSFIKRQL

-940 VKLAANIL
+940 VKMAANIL

-989 YLTTFVGQY
+989 YLTIFIGQY
-998 LYKVYPKLRSYFVY
+998 LYKTYPKLRSYFVY

-1071 LVSKEVTTES
+1071 LISKEVTTES
-1081 SAFYKETKYKAG
+1081 GAFYKETKYKAG

-1176 ILDKVYYGQLVIDGN
+1176 ILDKIYYGQLVIDGN

-1202 HNAMQLHLSKQS
+1202 HNAMQLHLSKQA
-1214 LDTLAVGKNKSREVS
+1214 LEILAVGKTKSREVK
-1229 DEELMAVYKEIL
+1229 DEELIAVYEEIL

-1260 NNGLEIF
+1260 NDGLEIF

>member
-15 TSSVGWAVIGDDFKI
+15 TSSIGWAVIGDDFKI

-51 ERRGFRTQRRRLNR
+51 ERRSFRTQRRRLNR

-105 YLGSLLFPDVSDSNF
+105 YLGSLLFPDISDSNF

-255 LLLIKDSTLIESDKN
+255 LLLIESDEKN
-270 KKITFNDENIDD
+270 KLTFNDENIDD

-331 HKAHLKMYKKFINT
+331 HKAHLKMYKEFINT

-378 TVKKTIKDN
+378 TIKKTIKDN

-408 RTGENSVIPHQIHQI
+408 RTGENGVIPHQLHQI

-532 PASSLLYEKY
+532 PASSLLYEKF

-553 NEKKLDIEQKQDIYL
+553 NKKKLDVEQKQHVYL
-568 NLFTTAKN
+568 DLFTTRKN
-576 VTKKSLA
+576 VTKDNLA
-583 TYLNCSTDS
+583 TSLNCDVES
-592 ISGLSDGE
+592 ITGLSDNE

-611 LKAILGNI
+611 LKAILGNA

-624 KNENLEK
+624 KNKDLEK
-631 IIEYSTVFEDGNI
+631 IIEYSTIFEDGNI

-697 SNNFMQII
+697 SNNFIQII
-705 NDESI
+705 SDESI
-710 QAKLAEI
+710 QVKLAEI
-717 NSEYTDTDKYD
+717 NGEYADKSN
-728 LEDILDKVYTS
+728 LEDILDEAYTS

-760 KCEPT
+760 KCKPT

-772 REKRK
+772 RRKGK

-788 SETYEE
+788 SETYEK

-804 LGKLQSELDSKA
+804 LGKLQSKLDSKA
-816 NNMRDRYY
+816 NNMRDIYY

-846 QKYDIDHILPQ
+846 QYYDIDHIFPR
-857 SFIKDDSLN
+857 SFIKDNSLN
-866 NRVLTSKG
+866 NRVLTR
-874 VNIKEK
+874 KEINNNEK
-880 SDKTAADLY
+880 ADRTAADLY
-889 AAKMGDFWRKLRKQG
+889 AVKMGDFWRKLRKQG
-904 LMTEQKYKNLLTRTD
+904 LITEKKYKNLLTRTD
-919 SINKYTKQSFIKRQL
+919 SIDKYTKQSFIKRQL

-940 VKLAANIL
+940 VKMAANIL

-989 YLTTFVGQY
+989 YLTIFIGQY
-998 LYKVYPKLRSYFVY
+998 LYKTYPKLRSYFVY

-1039 AEDVYDNVNNEF
+1039 AEDVYDNVNNKF

-1071 LVSKEVTTES
+1071 LISKEVTTES
-1081 SAFYKETKYKAG
+1081 GAFYKETKYKAG

-1176 ILDKVYYGQLVIDGN
+1176 ILDKIYYGQLVIDGN

-1202 HNAMQLHLSKQS
+1202 HNAMQLHLSKQA
-1214 LDTLAVGKNKSREVS
+1214 LEILAVGKTKSREVK
-1229 DEELMAVYKEIL
+1229 DEELIAVYEEIL

-1260 NNGLEIF
+1260 NDGLEIF

>member
-1 MEDME
+1 ME

-15 TSSVGWAVIGDDFKI
+15 TSSIGWAVIGDDFKI

-35 KNLIGVRLFKE
+35 KNLIGTRLFKE
-46 GDTAA
+46 GNTAA

-196 AILNSGKFE
+196 VILNSGKFE

-213 EETRNLDKQKSV
+213 EENRNLDKQKSV

-243 KAILGYKFNIED
+243 KAIFGYKFNIED
-255 LLLIKDSTLIESDKN
+255 LLLIENDEKN
-270 KKITFNDENIDD
+270 KLTFNDENIDD
-282 IFNELSHSLDDNQMD
+282 IFNELSHSLNDNQMD

-331 HKAHLKMYKKFINT
+331 HKAHLKMYKEFINT
-345 LNAKDRKILKN
+345 LNTKDRKILKN

-408 RTGENSVIPHQIHQI
+408 RTGENGVIPHQLHQI

-532 PASSLLYEKY
+532 PASSLLYEKF

-553 NEKKLDIEQKQDIYL
+553 NKKKLDVEQKQHVYL
-568 NLFTTAKN
+568 DLFTTRKN
-576 VTKKSLA
+576 VTKDNLA
-583 TYLNCSTDS
+583 TSLNCDAGS
-592 ISGLSDGE
+592 ITGLSDNE

-611 LKAILGNI
+611 LKAILGNA

-624 KNENLEK
+624 KNEDLEK
-631 IIEYSTVFEDGNI
+631 IIEYSTIFEDGNI

-697 SNNFMQII
+697 SNNFIQII
-705 NDESI
+705 SDESI

-717 NSEYTDTDKYD
+717 NGEYADKSN
-728 LEDILDKVYTS
+728 LEDILDEAYTS

-760 KCEPT
+760 KCKPT

-772 REKRK
+772 RRKGK

-788 SETYEE
+788 SEAYEK

-804 LGKLQSELDSKA
+804 LGKLQSKLDSKA
-816 NNMRDRYY
+816 NNMRDIYY

-846 QKYDIDHILPQ
+846 QYYDIDHIFPR
-857 SFIKDDSLN
+857 SFIKDNSLN
-866 NRVLTSKG
+866 NRVLTR
-874 VNIKEK
+874 KEINNNEK
-880 SDKTAADLY
+880 ADRTAADLY
-889 AAKMGDFWRKLRKQG
+889 AVKMGDFWRKLRKQG
-904 LMTEQKYKNLLTRTD
+904 LITEKKYKNLLTRTD
-919 SINKYTKQSFIKRQL
+919 SIDKYTKQSFIKRQL

-940 VKLAANIL
+940 VKMAANIL

-989 YLTTFVGQY
+989 YLTIFIGQY
-998 LYKVYPKLRSYFVY
+998 LYKTYPKLRSYFVY

-1081 SAFYKETKYKAG
+1081 GAFYKETKYKAG

-1202 HNAMQLHLSKQS
+1202 HNAMQLHLSKQA
-1214 LDTLAVGKNKSREVS
+1214 LEILAVGKTKSREVK
-1229 DEELMAVYKEIL
+1229 DEELIAVYEEIL

-1260 NNGLEIF
+1260 NDGLEIF

-1278 NKIKKIGKFEVL
+1278 NKIKKIEKFEVL

-1303 ADLSVLGF
+1303 VDLSVLGF

-1331 IYQSPTGIFSR
+1331 IYQSPTGIFFKSC
-1342 AVRVKD
+1342 
-1348 LG
+1348 